1 MRANSDGKGNGS
13 MDWNSFIQSKYLR
26 GGLCALLIAAILL
39 GLWLPGTGLKE
50 AQPDDPL
57 QGESVREITAL
68 KLGENEQLNT
78 VSVPDGGQSG
88 SAEPRPEE
96 TRPDSAPDDGD
107 DGQENGNQGA
117 DGGEVSPSELS
128 LVLTWNAKGIAC
140 AAGNTQAFSVS
151 SYELNEDL
159 FRFRVSLTGTQA
171 QDAKIVNGISITE
184 STQTARELKWPSDSL
199 IMNPAAGTDK
209 EVYNFSFTV
218 RTAERDV
225 FFRYKITY
233 QKLPDVQ
240 LSFTWRGT
248 GNHKGTLLCLP
259 NGSVTDKIKN
269 NQLSGGIGYEMK
281 LVGRD
286 AESAGARI
294 LNASYISVGTGE
306 SDELDYKKGQGSF
319 AVRMPTGETSN
330 TYRISVS
337 ALANGHTAHFE
348 VILHVGNDVTLQMNY
363 MLNDGSQR
371 DIFCQNKQSRTADT
385 VYDDELT
392 NGLLEYEMSIVG
404 SDANRVDITSIECT
418 QTGNEN
424 RTQDLEDRKSGTVR
438 LFSNSGK
445 TGQNNFTIEATDD
458 SENKYTFKINIPYKP
473 RGRDNV
479 VIDLLRPYEGEEVPC
494 GTVFNLSVKAWSEDI
509 DGNVISPIPP
519 KDTDA
524 FIKVELWDATQKVM
538 IGEVPY
544 NTPDSGGYYAYDL
557 IPPIPET
564 GDEIKYYLHVIAED
578 AYGNKGDEWRGF
590 TGKRR
595 EPGQKIGDATI
606 LVDMTVLGIDYVPPI
621 SYEVLA
627 DEPIS
632 YVVAKAIMGMDT
644 GEPFGAASDTLGW
657 RGSYAGT
664 LDTGFYLQWL
674 DTGYSADALEDSTWP
689 GSTEE
694 EVLDA
699 IDARFGAGTG
709 LAVLWRCLYRN
720 GLNKSAGSG
729 STFGEFDYTSGSGWM
744 YSIGGSYYPGQ
755 SMSAVHLR
763 DGDVLTLRYT
773 LAYGWD
779 IGGGS
784 DNYGNVVGYCV
795 EGRNGTIYVNHRWE
809 TAEDPDGSIRY
820 VCRCCGMV
828 QNCPHAHTTYKD
840 LEDGTHILLCEDCQA
855 AIGDPLPHNWTYAAG
870 DTEDSHVCAECGATE
885 QHFWKEVEGT
895 NTATCTEPGVRI
907 VKCSICGMEKK
918 EEVEAKGHTTDNRW
932 NHTASEHYQKC
943 STCGEEF
950 DRGNHEYTYSEDWD
964 EYECRICH
972 VLHEE
977 ICGGA
982 LTIQEATCQ
991 KIVYHC
997 DSCGYDMT
1005 KPGTFDEYHDY
1016 VDGICQYCG
1025 GEDPNHVPHE
1035 HAYHETQ
1042 RVEPTCTEDGYI
1054 QHTCDCG
1061 DSYREPLPATGHT
1074 WGEWS
1079 PAGDGKE
1086 VRYCD
1091 ACGAEDYRT
1100 SEEDTYSV
1108 QMLFLHWLFPRIH
1121 QK

>member
-1 MRANSDGKGNGS
+1 M
-13 MDWNSFIQSKYLR
+13 
-26 GGLCALLIAAILL
+26 LIAAILL

-68 KLGENEQLNT
+68 KLGENGQQLNA

-96 TRPDSAPDDGD
+96 NRPDSAPDDGD

-348 VILHVGNDVTLQMNY
+348 VILHVGNDVTLQMSY
-363 MLNDGSQR
+363 TLNDGSR
-371 DIFCQNKQSRTADT
+371 REIFCQNKQSRTADT

-424 RTQDLEDRKSGTVR
+424 RTQDLEDRKSETVR

-458 SENKYTFKINIPYKP
+458 SKNKYTFKINIPYKP

-557 IPPIPET
+557 IPPIPEI

-578 AYGNKGDEWRGF
+578 AYGNRGYEWRGF

-606 LVDMTVLGIDYVPPI
+606 LVDMTVLGLGVTDTIH
-621 SYEVLA
+621 YEVLA

-632 YVVAKAIMGMDT
+632 YVVAKAIMGKDT

-674 DTGYSADALEDSTWP
+674 DTGYRADALEDSTWP

-694 EVLDA
+694 EVLAA

-709 LAVLWRCLYRN
+709 LATLWRCLYRN

-729 STFGEFDYTSGSGWM
+729 SRIGEFDYTSGSGWM
-744 YSIGGSYYPGQ
+744 YSLRGTYYPGQ
-755 SMSAVHLR
+755 SMSAVYLK

-784 DNYGNVVGYCV
+784 DNYGNIVGYCV
-795 EGRNGTIYVNHRWE
+795 TAINGDITPRHQMEEV
-809 TAEDPDGSIRY
+809 EDPDGSVRY

-828 QNCPHAHTTYKD
+828 QDCPHAHMTYKD

-870 DTEDSHVCAECGATE
+870 DTEDSHVCAECGAAE

-907 VKCSICGMEKK
+907 VKCSICGMEKE
-918 EEVEAKGHTTDNRW
+918 EEVEAKGHTMDNRW
-932 NHTASEHYQKC
+932 NNTASEHYQKC

-950 DRGNHEYTYSEDWD
+950 GRGSHEYVYEPGIGWED
-964 EYECRICH
+964 YACRICGE
-972 VLHEE
+972 LHEFL
-977 ICGGA
+977 CGGA

-1005 KPGTFDEYHDY
+1005 KPGTFDEYHNY

-1035 HAYHETQ
+1035 HDYHETQ

-1079 PAGDGKE
+1079 PAGDGEE

-1108 QMLFLHWLFPRIH
+1108 QMLFLHWLFPRMH
-1121 QK
+1121 

>member
-1 MRANSDGKGNGS
+1 
-13 MDWNSFIQSKYLR
+13 MDWNSLFHSKYLR
-26 GGLCALLIAAILL
+26 GGLCAVLIAAILL

-57 QGESVREITAL
+57 QGEGVREITVL
-68 KLGENEQLNT
+68 KLGENLEQLNT
-78 VSVPDGGQSG
+78 ISVPSGGQTKST
-88 SAEPRPEE
+88 EPNDKASETHPEE
-96 TRPDSAPDDGD
+96 TQPDSSTDDGSD
-107 DGQENGNQGA
+107 DQENGNQGA

-248 GNHKGTLLCLP
+248 GNHKGTLLCMP
-259 NGSVTDKIKN
+259 SGSVVDKIKS
-269 NQLSGGIGYEMK
+269 NQLAGGRISYEMK
-281 LVGRD
+281 LVGSD
-286 AESAGARI
+286 AESAGAKI
-294 LNASYISVGTGE
+294 LSASYIS
-306 SDELDYKKGQGSF
+306 DETDKSGDLNYRDGQGLLDIE
-319 AVRMPTGETSN
+319 MPAGETSN

-337 ALANGHTAHFE
+337 ALANGHTAHFK
-348 VILHVGNDVTLQMNY
+348 VILHVGNDVTLGMRY
-363 MLNDGSQR
+363 TLNDGSQGE
-371 DIFCQNKQSRTADT
+371 IFCQNKQSRTADT
-385 VYDDELT
+385 VYDNQLTEGSLQYEL
-392 NGLLEYEMSIVG
+392 SVVG
-404 SDANRVDITSIECT
+404 SDAEGVKITSVRCT
-418 QTGNEN
+418 QPSNGSIQT
-424 RTQDLEDRKSGTVR
+424 LEASGAAS
-438 LFSNSGK
+438 LSLNNGK
-445 TGQNNFTIEATDD
+445 TGQNNFTIEAEDD
-458 SENKYTFKINIPYKP
+458 SGNQYIFKINVPYKHKGINCVEIVYEP
-473 RGRDNV
+473 DETHELINDTKN
-479 VIDLLRPYEGEEVPC
+479 DL
-494 GTVFNLSVKAWSEDI
+494 TVRAWSEYTGEREYI
-509 DGNVISPIPP
+509 RASGT
-519 KDTDA
+519 DT
-524 FIKVELWDATQKVM
+524 ILRVELDGIEIDCT
-538 IGEVPY
+538 
-544 NTPDSGGYYAYDL
+544 NTSGYYSGYDL
-557 IPPIPET
+557 YPSNPEI
-564 GDEIKYYLHVIAED
+564 GDTNTHTLHIYSED
-578 AYGNKGDEWRGF
+578 AYGNWGEKTLEYIGR
-590 TGKRR
+590 RR
-595 EPGQKIGDATI
+595 EPGQKIGEADI
-606 LVDMTVLGIDYVPPI
+606 YVDMAVLGIKEVAHIRYD
-621 SYEVLA
+621 VLA

-632 YVVAKAIMGMDT
+632 YVVAKAIMGKDT

-657 RGSYAGT
+657 RGDYGGT
-664 LDTGFYLQWL
+664 LDTGFYLRSL
-674 DTGYSADALEDSTWP
+674 NTDYHADALEDAVWP

-694 EVLDA
+694 EVLEA

-755 SMSAVHLR
+755 SMSAVRLK

-784 DNYGNVVGYCV
+784 DNYGNIVGYCV
-795 EGRNGTIYVNHRWE
+795 TAINGDITPRHQMEEV
-809 TAEDPDGSIRY
+809 EDPDGSVRY

-828 QNCPHAHTTYKD
+828 QDCPHAHMTYKD

-855 AIGDPLPHNWTYAAG
+855 VIGDPLPHNWTYDAG
-870 DTEDSHVCAECGATE
+870 DTEDSHVCAECGAAE

-895 NTATCTEPGVRI
+895 NTATCTEPGVRT
-907 VKCSICGMEKK
+907 VRCSICGMEK
-918 EEVEAKGHTTDNRW
+918 EEEAEAKGHTLDNRW
-932 NHTASEHYQKC
+932 NHTALEHYQKC

-950 DRGNHEYTYSEDWD
+950 GRGNHEYTYSEDWD
-964 EYECRICH
+964 DYECRICH

-991 KIVYHC
+991 RIVYHC

-1016 VDGICQYCG
+1016 VDGFCRYCG
-1025 GEDPNHVPHE
+1025 AEDPDHVPHE
-1035 HAYHETQ
+1035 HDYHETH
-1042 RVEPTCTEDGYI
+1042 RVDPTCTEDGYI
-1054 QHTCDCG
+1054 EYTCDCG
-1061 DSYREPLPATGHT
+1061 DTHTDPLPATGHS
-1074 WGEWS
+1074 WGEWM
-1079 PAGDGKE
+1079 PAGDGEE
-1086 VRYCD
+1086 VRYCGV
-1091 ACGAEDYRT
+1091 CGAEDYRT
-1100 SEEDTYSV
+1100 TEADTYSI
-1108 QMLFLHWLFPRIH
+1108 QMLFLSWLFPKTY

>member
-1 MRANSDGKGNGS
+1 
-13 MDWNSFIQSKYLR
+13 MDWNSLFHSKYLR
-26 GGLCALLIAAILL
+26 GGLCAVLIAAILL

-57 QGESVREITAL
+57 QGEGVREITVL
-68 KLGENEQLNT
+68 KLGENLEQLNT
-78 VSVPDGGQSG
+78 ISVPSGGQTKST
-88 SAEPRPEE
+88 EPNDKASETHPEE
-96 TRPDSAPDDGD
+96 TQPDSSTDDGSD
-107 DGQENGNQGA
+107 DQENGNQGA

-248 GNHKGTLLCLP
+248 GNHKGTLLCMP
-259 NGSVTDKIKN
+259 SGSVVDKIKS
-269 NQLSGGIGYEMK
+269 NQLAGGRISYEMK
-281 LVGRD
+281 LVGSD
-286 AESAGARI
+286 AESAGAKI
-294 LNASYISVGTGE
+294 LSASYIS
-306 SDELDYKKGQGSF
+306 DETDKSGDLNYRDGQGLLDIE
-319 AVRMPTGETSN
+319 MPAGETSN

-337 ALANGHTAHFE
+337 ALANGHTAHFK
-348 VILHVGNDVTLQMNY
+348 VILHVGNDVTLGMRY
-363 MLNDGSQR
+363 TLNDGSQGE
-371 DIFCQNKQSRTADT
+371 IFCQNKQSRTADT
-385 VYDDELT
+385 VYDNQLTEGSLQYEL
-392 NGLLEYEMSIVG
+392 SVVG
-404 SDANRVDITSIECT
+404 SDAEGVKITSVRCT
-418 QTGNEN
+418 QPSNGSIQT
-424 RTQDLEDRKSGTVR
+424 LEASGAAS
-438 LFSNSGK
+438 LSLNNGK
-445 TGQNNFTIEATDD
+445 TGQNNFTIEAEDD
-458 SENKYTFKINIPYKP
+458 SGNQYIFKINVPYKHKGINCVEIVYEP
-473 RGRDNV
+473 DETHELINDTKN
-479 VIDLLRPYEGEEVPC
+479 DL
-494 GTVFNLSVKAWSEDI
+494 TVRAWSEYTGEREYI
-509 DGNVISPIPP
+509 RASGT
-519 KDTDA
+519 DT
-524 FIKVELWDATQKVM
+524 ILRVELDGIEIDCT
-538 IGEVPY
+538 
-544 NTPDSGGYYAYDL
+544 NTSGYYSGYDL
-557 IPPIPET
+557 YPSNPEI
-564 GDEIKYYLHVIAED
+564 GDTNTHTLHIYSED
-578 AYGNKGDEWRGF
+578 AYGNWGEKTLEYIGR
-590 TGKRR
+590 RR
-595 EPGQKIGDATI
+595 EPGQKIGEADI
-606 LVDMTVLGIDYVPPI
+606 YVDMAVLGIKEVAHIRYD
-621 SYEVLA
+621 VLA

-632 YVVAKAIMGMDT
+632 YVVAKAIMGKDT

-657 RGSYAGT
+657 RGDYGGT
-664 LDTGFYLQWL
+664 LDTGFYLRSL
-674 DTGYSADALEDSTWP
+674 NTDYHADALEDAVWP

-694 EVLDA
+694 EVLEA

-755 SMSAVHLR
+755 SMSAVRLK

-784 DNYGNVVGYCV
+784 DNYGNIVGYCV
-795 EGRNGTIYVNHRWE
+795 TAINGDITPRHQMEEV
-809 TAEDPDGSIRY
+809 EDPDGSVRY

-828 QNCPHAHTTYKD
+828 QDCPHAHMTYKD

-855 AIGDPLPHNWTYAAG
+855 VIGDPLPHNWTYDAG
-870 DTEDSHVCAECGATE
+870 DTEDSHVCAECGAAE

-895 NTATCTEPGVRI
+895 NTATCTEPGVRT
-907 VKCSICGMEKK
+907 VRCSVCGMEK
-918 EEVEAKGHTTDNRW
+918 EEEAEAKGHTLDNRW
-932 NHTASEHYQKC
+932 NHTALEHYQKC

-950 DRGNHEYTYSEDWD
+950 GRGNHEYTYSEDWD
-964 EYECRICH
+964 DYECRICH

-991 KIVYHC
+991 RIVYHC

-1016 VDGICQYCG
+1016 VDGFCRYCG
-1025 GEDPNHVPHE
+1025 AEDPDHVPHE
-1035 HAYHETQ
+1035 HDYHETH
-1042 RVEPTCTEDGYI
+1042 RVDPTCTEDGYI
-1054 QHTCDCG
+1054 EYTCDCG
-1061 DSYREPLPATGHT
+1061 DTHTDPLPATGHS
-1074 WGEWS
+1074 WGEWT
-1079 PAGDGKE
+1079 PAGDGEE
-1086 VRYCD
+1086 VRYCGV
-1091 ACGAEDYRT
+1091 CGAEDYRT
-1100 SEEDTYSV
+1100 TEADTYSI
-1108 QMLFLHWLFPRIH
+1108 QILFLSWLFPKTY

>member
-39 GLWLPGTGLKE
+39 GLWLPGTGLKK

-68 KLGENEQLNT
+68 KLGENGQQLNA

-88 SAEPRPEE
+88 STEPRPEE
-96 TRPDSAPDDGD
+96 PRPDSAPDDGD

-248 GNHKGTLLCLP
+248 GNHKGTLLCMP
-259 NGSVTDKIKN
+259 SGSVVDKIKS
-269 NQLSGGIGYEMK
+269 NQLAGGIGYEMK

-286 AESAGARI
+286 AESAGAKI
-294 LNASYISVGTGE
+294 LSASYISDETGK

-348 VILHVGNDVTLQMNY
+348 VILHVGNDVTLQMSY
-363 MLNDGSQR
+363 TLNDGSR
-371 DIFCQNKQSRTADT
+371 REIFCQNKQSKTADT

-392 NGLLEYEMSIVG
+392 DGFLEYEMSIVG
-404 SDANRVDITSIECT
+404 SDADGVKITSVTCNQSGSVETLNQLERGRIRLLLNAGKAGHNFFEIKA
-418 QTGNEN
+418 QGENEY
-424 RTQDLEDRKSGTVR
+424 S
-438 LFSNSGK
+438 
-445 TGQNNFTIEATDD
+445 FTID
-458 SENKYTFKINIPYKP
+458 IPYKHKGSNSIEIILDHEDGDEIP
-473 RGRDNV
+473 NESKTT
-479 VIDLLRPYEGEEVPC
+479 LRVTAHGKDAQGNTVSIPAK
-494 GTVFNLSVKAWSEDI
+494 GTNEFIQVSL
-509 DGNVISPIPP
+509 DGIEAVDP
-519 KDTDA
+519 TR
-524 FIKVELWDATQKVM
+524 
-538 IGEVPY
+538 
-544 NTPDSGGYYAYDL
+544 SGDWWEYGL
-557 IPPIPET
+557 IPSNPET
-564 GDEIKYYLHVIAED
+564 GDRNEHTLYVYAED
-578 AYGNKGDEWRGF
+578 AYGNWGEKKLTLIGF
-590 TGKRR
+590 RV
-595 EPGQKIGDATI
+595 EPGQKIGEADI
-606 LVDMTVLGIDYVPPI
+606 YVDMAVLGIKKVEHI
-621 SYEVLA
+621 SYDVLA

-632 YVVAKAIMGMDT
+632 YVVAKAIMGKDT

-755 SMSAVHLR
+755 SMSAVRLR

-795 EGRNGTIYVNHRWE
+795 EGRNGTIDVNHRWE

-828 QNCPHAHTTYKD
+828 QNCPHVHMTYKD

-870 DTEDSHVCAECGATE
+870 DTEDSHVCAECGAAE

-895 NTATCTEPGVRI
+895 NTATCTEPGVRT
-907 VKCSICGMEKK
+907 VRCSVCGMEKE

-964 EYECRICH
+964 DYECRICH

-1005 KPGTFDEYHDY
+1005 KPGTFDEYHNY

-1025 GEDPNHVPHE
+1025 AEDPNHVPHE

-1061 DSYREPLPATGHT
+1061 DSYREPLPAGHS

-1108 QMLFLHWLFPRIH
+1108 QMLFLHWLFPRMH
-1121 QK
+1121 

>member
-1 MRANSDGKGNGS
+1 
-13 MDWNSFIQSKYLR
+13 MDWNSLFHSKYLR
-26 GGLCALLIAAILL
+26 GGLCAVLIAAILL

-57 QGESVREITAL
+57 QGEGVREITVL
-68 KLGENEQLNT
+68 KLGENLEQLNT
-78 VSVPDGGQSG
+78 ISVPSGGQTKST
-88 SAEPRPEE
+88 EPNDKASETHPEE
-96 TRPDSAPDDGD
+96 TQPDSSTDDGSD
-107 DGQENGNQGA
+107 DQENGNQGA

-248 GNHKGTLLCLP
+248 GNHKGTLLCMP
-259 NGSVTDKIKN
+259 SGSVVDKIKS
-269 NQLSGGIGYEMK
+269 NQLAGGRISYEMK
-281 LVGRD
+281 LVGSD
-286 AESAGARI
+286 AESAGAKI
-294 LNASYISVGTGE
+294 LSASYIS
-306 SDELDYKKGQGSF
+306 DETDKSGDLNYRDGQGLLDIE
-319 AVRMPTGETSN
+319 MPAGETSN

-337 ALANGHTAHFE
+337 ALANGHTAHFK
-348 VILHVGNDVTLQMNY
+348 VILHVGNDVTLGMRY
-363 MLNDGSQR
+363 TLNDGSQGE
-371 DIFCQNKQSRTADT
+371 IFCQNKQSRTADT
-385 VYDDELT
+385 VYDNQLTEGSLQYEL
-392 NGLLEYEMSIVG
+392 SVVG
-404 SDANRVDITSIECT
+404 SDAEGVKITSVRCT
-418 QTGNEN
+418 QPSNGSIQT
-424 RTQDLEDRKSGTVR
+424 LEASGAAS
-438 LFSNSGK
+438 LSLNNGK
-445 TGQNNFTIEATDD
+445 TGQNNFTIEAEDD
-458 SENKYTFKINIPYKP
+458 SGNQYIFKINVPYKHKGINCVEIVYEP
-473 RGRDNV
+473 DETHELINDTKN
-479 VIDLLRPYEGEEVPC
+479 DL
-494 GTVFNLSVKAWSEDI
+494 TVRAWSEYTGEREYI
-509 DGNVISPIPP
+509 RASGT
-519 KDTDA
+519 DT
-524 FIKVELWDATQKVM
+524 ILRVELDGIEIDCT
-538 IGEVPY
+538 
-544 NTPDSGGYYAYDL
+544 NTSGYYSGYDL
-557 IPPIPET
+557 YPSNPEI
-564 GDEIKYYLHVIAED
+564 GDTNTHTLHIYSED
-578 AYGNKGDEWRGF
+578 AYGNWGEKTLEYIGR
-590 TGKRR
+590 RR
-595 EPGQKIGDATI
+595 EPGQKIGEADI
-606 LVDMTVLGIDYVPPI
+606 YVDMAVLGIKEVAHIRYD
-621 SYEVLA
+621 VLA

-657 RGSYAGT
+657 RGDYGGT
-664 LDTGFYLQWL
+664 LDTGFYLRSL
-674 DTGYSADALEDSTWP
+674 NTDYHADALEDAVWP

-694 EVLDA
+694 EVLEA

-755 SMSAVHLR
+755 SMSAVRLK
-763 DGDVLTLRYT
+763 DEDVLTLRYT

-795 EGRNGTIYVNHRWE
+795 EGRNGKIYVNHRWE
-809 TAEDPDGSIRY
+809 TAEDPDGSVRY

-828 QNCPHAHTTYKD
+828 QDCPHAHMTYKD

-855 AIGDPLPHNWTYAAG
+855 VIGDPLPHNWTYDAG
-870 DTEDSHVCAECGATE
+870 DTEDSHVCAECGAAE

-895 NTATCTEPGVRI
+895 NTATCTEPGVRT
-907 VKCSICGMEKK
+907 VRCSVCGMEK
-918 EEVEAKGHTTDNRW
+918 EEEAEAKGHTLDNRW
-932 NHTASEHYQKC
+932 NHTALEHYQKC

-950 DRGNHEYTYSEDWD
+950 GCGNHEYTYSEDWD
-964 EYECRICH
+964 DYECRICH

-991 KIVYHC
+991 RIVYHC

-1016 VDGICQYCG
+1016 VDGFCRYCG
-1025 GEDPNHVPHE
+1025 AEDPDHVPHE

-1042 RVEPTCTEDGYI
+1042 RVEPTCTEDGYVEY
-1054 QHTCDCG
+1054 TCDCG
-1061 DSYREPLPATGHT
+1061 DSHTDPLPATGHS
-1074 WGEWS
+1074 WGEWT
-1079 PAGDGKE
+1079 PAGDGEE
-1086 VRYCD
+1086 VRYCGV
-1091 ACGAEDYRT
+1091 CGAEDYRT
-1100 SEEDTYSV
+1100 TEADTYSI
-1108 QMLFLHWLFPRIH
+1108 QILFLSWLFPKTY

>member
-1 MRANSDGKGNGS
+1 
-13 MDWNSFIQSKYLR
+13 MDWNSLFHSKYLR
-26 GGLCALLIAAILL
+26 GGLCAVLIAAILL

-57 QGESVREITAL
+57 QGEGVREITVL
-68 KLGENEQLNT
+68 KLGENLEQLNT
-78 VSVPDGGQSG
+78 ISVPSGGQTKST
-88 SAEPRPEE
+88 EPNDKASETHPEE
-96 TRPDSAPDDGD
+96 TQPDSSTDDGSD
-107 DGQENGNQGA
+107 DQENGNQGA

-248 GNHKGTLLCLP
+248 GNHKGTLLCMP
-259 NGSVTDKIKN
+259 SGSVVDKIKS
-269 NQLSGGIGYEMK
+269 NQLAGGRISYEMK
-281 LVGRD
+281 LVGSD
-286 AESAGARI
+286 AESAGAKI
-294 LNASYISVGTGE
+294 LSASYIS
-306 SDELDYKKGQGSF
+306 DETDKSGDLNYRDGQGLLDIE
-319 AVRMPTGETSN
+319 MPAGETSN

-337 ALANGHTAHFE
+337 ALANGHTAHFK
-348 VILHVGNDVTLQMNY
+348 VILHVGNDVTLGMRY
-363 MLNDGSQR
+363 TLNDGSQGE
-371 DIFCQNKQSRTADT
+371 IFCQNKQSRTADT
-385 VYDDELT
+385 VYDNQLTEGSLQYEL
-392 NGLLEYEMSIVG
+392 SVVG
-404 SDANRVDITSIECT
+404 SDAEGVKITSVRCT
-418 QTGNEN
+418 QPSNGSIQT
-424 RTQDLEDRKSGTVR
+424 LEASGAAS
-438 LFSNSGK
+438 LSLNNGK
-445 TGQNNFTIEATDD
+445 TGQNNFTIEAEDD
-458 SENKYTFKINIPYKP
+458 SGNQYIFKINVPYKHKGINCVEIVYEP
-473 RGRDNV
+473 DETHELINDTKN
-479 VIDLLRPYEGEEVPC
+479 DL
-494 GTVFNLSVKAWSEDI
+494 TVRAWSEYTGEREYI
-509 DGNVISPIPP
+509 RASGT
-519 KDTDA
+519 DT
-524 FIKVELWDATQKVM
+524 ILRVELDGIEIDCT
-538 IGEVPY
+538 
-544 NTPDSGGYYAYDL
+544 NTSGYYSGYDL
-557 IPPIPET
+557 YPSNPEI
-564 GDEIKYYLHVIAED
+564 GDTNTHTLHIYSED
-578 AYGNKGDEWRGF
+578 AYGNWGEKTLEYIGR
-590 TGKRR
+590 RR
-595 EPGQKIGDATI
+595 EPGQKIGEADI
-606 LVDMTVLGIDYVPPI
+606 YVDMAVLGIKEVAHIRYD
-621 SYEVLA
+621 VLA

-657 RGSYAGT
+657 RGDYGGT
-664 LDTGFYLQWL
+664 LDTGFYLRSL
-674 DTGYSADALEDSTWP
+674 NTDYHADALEDAVWP

-694 EVLDA
+694 EVLEA

-755 SMSAVHLR
+755 SMSAVRLK
-763 DGDVLTLRYT
+763 DEDVLTLRYT

-795 EGRNGTIYVNHRWE
+795 EGRNGKIYVNHRWE
-809 TAEDPDGSIRY
+809 TAEDPDGSVRY

-828 QNCPHAHTTYKD
+828 QDCPHAHMTYKD

-855 AIGDPLPHNWTYAAG
+855 VIGDPLPHNWTYDAG
-870 DTEDSHVCAECGATE
+870 DTEDSHVCAECGAAE

-895 NTATCTEPGVRI
+895 NTATCTEPGVRT
-907 VKCSICGMEKK
+907 VRCSVCGMEK
-918 EEVEAKGHTTDNRW
+918 EEEAEAKGHTLDNRW
-932 NHTASEHYQKC
+932 NHTALEHYQKC

-950 DRGNHEYTYSEDWD
+950 GCGNHEYTYSEDWD
-964 EYECRICH
+964 DYECRICH

-991 KIVYHC
+991 RIVYHC

-1016 VDGICQYCG
+1016 VDGFCRYCG
-1025 GEDPNHVPHE
+1025 AEDPDHVPHE
-1035 HAYHETQ
+1035 HDYHETH
-1042 RVEPTCTEDGYI
+1042 RVDPTCTEDGYI
-1054 QHTCDCG
+1054 EYTCDCG
-1061 DSYREPLPATGHT
+1061 DTHTDPLPATGHS
-1074 WGEWS
+1074 WGEWT
-1079 PAGDGKE
+1079 PAGDGEE
-1086 VRYCD
+1086 VRY
-1091 ACGAEDYRT
+1091 CGAEDYRT
-1100 SEEDTYSV
+1100 TEADTYSI
-1108 QMLFLHWLFPRIH
+1108 QILFLSWLFPKTY

>member
-13 MDWNSFIQSKYLR
+13 MDWNSLFHSKYLR

-68 KLGENEQLNT
+68 KLGENGQQLNA

-96 TRPDSAPDDGD
+96 NRPDSAPDDGD

-117 DGGEVSPSELS
+117 DGGEVTPSELS

-140 AAGNTQAFSVS
+140 AVGNTQAFSVS

-171 QDAKIVNGISITE
+171 QDAKIVGGVSVTE
-184 STQTARELKWPSDSL
+184 STQTAKELTWPSGSL
-199 IMNPAAGTDK
+199 PMAPAAGTDK
-209 EVYNFSFTV
+209 EVYEVSFTV
-218 RTAERDV
+218 RTPERDV

-259 NGSVTDKIKN
+259 NGSVADKIKN
-269 NQLSGGIGYEMK
+269 NQLAGGGISYEMK
-281 LVGRD
+281 LVGSD

-294 LNASYISVGTGE
+294 MSASYT
-306 SDELDYKKGQGSF
+306 SDGASGSGELDARNGQGFLPMTMS
-319 AVRMPTGETSN
+319 AGETSN

-337 ALANGHTAHFE
+337 ALANGHPAHFE
-348 VILHVGNDVTLQMNY
+348 VILHYGNDVTLEMRY
-363 MLNDGSQR
+363 TLNDGSER
-371 DIFCQNKQSRTADT
+371 SVFCQNKQLRTADT
-385 VYDDELT
+385 VYDNQLT
-392 NGLLEYEMSIVG
+392 DGFLEYEMSIVG
-404 SDANRVDITSIECT
+404 SDADGVKITSVTCNQSGSVETLNQLERGRIRLLLNAGKAGHNFFEIKA
-418 QTGNEN
+418 QGENEY
-424 RTQDLEDRKSGTVR
+424 S
-438 LFSNSGK
+438 
-445 TGQNNFTIEATDD
+445 FTID
-458 SENKYTFKINIPYKP
+458 IPYKHK
-473 RGRDNV
+473 GTKSID
-479 VIDLLRPYEGEEVPC
+479 IDLNLEDQDEIPNEVITNLKVSAQGKDAAGNAVSISAK
-494 GTVFNLSVKAWSEDI
+494 GTNEFIQVSL
-509 DGNVISPIPP
+509 DGIEAVDPTHSG
-519 KDTDA
+519 DTW
-524 FIKVELWDATQKVM
+524 EY
-538 IGEVPY
+538 G
-544 NTPDSGGYYAYDL
+544 L
-557 IPPIPET
+557 IPSNPET
-564 GDEIKYYLHVIAED
+564 GDRNEHTLYVYAED
-578 AYGNKGDEWRGF
+578 AYGNWGEEKLTLIGF
-590 TGKRR
+590 RV

-606 LVDMTVLGIDYVPPI
+606 YVDMTVLGVGVVGPI
-621 SYEVLA
+621 PYEVLA

-632 YVVAKAIMGMDT
+632 YVVAKAIMGKDT
-644 GEPFGAASDTLGW
+644 GEPFGAATKGTLHW
-657 RGSYAGT
+657 RGDYGGT
-664 LDTGFYLQWL
+664 LDTGFYLRSL
-674 DTGYSADALEDSTWP
+674 NTDYHADALEDAVWP

-699 IDARFGAGTG
+699 IDARFVAGTG

-784 DNYGNVVGYCV
+784 DNYGNIVGYCV
-795 EGRNGTIYVNHRWE
+795 TAINGDITPRHQMEEV
-809 TAEDPDGSIRY
+809 EDPDGSVRY

-828 QNCPHAHTTYKD
+828 QDCPHAHMTYKD

-870 DTEDSHVCAECGATE
+870 DTEDSHVCAECGAAE

-907 VKCSICGMEKK
+907 VKCSICGMEKE

-950 DRGNHEYTYSEDWD
+950 DRGNHEYTYCEDWD
-964 EYECRICH
+964 DYECRICH

-1005 KPGTFDEYHDY
+1005 KPGTFDEYHNY

-1061 DSYREPLPATGHT
+1061 DSYREPLPAGHT

-1108 QMLFLHWLFPRIH
+1108 QMLFLHWLFPRMH
-1121 QK
+1121 

>member
-1 MRANSDGKGNGS
+1 
-13 MDWNSFIQSKYLR
+13 MDWNSLFHSKYLR
-26 GGLCALLIAAILL
+26 GGLCAVLIAAILL

-57 QGESVREITAL
+57 QGEGVREITVL
-68 KLGENEQLNT
+68 KLGENLEQLNT
-78 VSVPDGGQSG
+78 ISVPSGGQTKST
-88 SAEPRPEE
+88 EPNDKASETHPEE
-96 TRPDSAPDDGD
+96 TQPDSSTDDGSD
-107 DGQENGNQGA
+107 DQENGNQGA

-248 GNHKGTLLCLP
+248 GNHKGTLLCMP
-259 NGSVTDKIKN
+259 SGSVVDKIKS
-269 NQLSGGIGYEMK
+269 NQLAGGRISYEMK
-281 LVGRD
+281 LVGSD
-286 AESAGARI
+286 AESAGAKI
-294 LNASYISVGTGE
+294 LSASYIS
-306 SDELDYKKGQGSF
+306 DETDKSGDLNYRDGQGLLDIE
-319 AVRMPTGETSN
+319 MPAGETSN

-337 ALANGHTAHFE
+337 ALANGHTAHFK
-348 VILHVGNDVTLQMNY
+348 VILHVGNDVTLGMRY
-363 MLNDGSQR
+363 TLNDGSQGE
-371 DIFCQNKQSRTADT
+371 IFCQNKQSRTADT
-385 VYDDELT
+385 VYDNQLTEGSLQYEL
-392 NGLLEYEMSIVG
+392 SVVG
-404 SDANRVDITSIECT
+404 SDAEGVKITSVRCT
-418 QTGNEN
+418 QPSNGSIQT
-424 RTQDLEDRKSGTVR
+424 LEASGAAS
-438 LFSNSGK
+438 LSLNNGK
-445 TGQNNFTIEATDD
+445 TGQNNFTIEAEDD
-458 SENKYTFKINIPYKP
+458 SGNQYIFKINVPYKHKGINCVEIVYEP
-473 RGRDNV
+473 DETHELINDTKN
-479 VIDLLRPYEGEEVPC
+479 DL
-494 GTVFNLSVKAWSEDI
+494 TVRAWSEYTGEREYI
-509 DGNVISPIPP
+509 RASGT
-519 KDTDA
+519 DT
-524 FIKVELWDATQKVM
+524 ILRVELDGIEIDCT
-538 IGEVPY
+538 
-544 NTPDSGGYYAYDL
+544 NTSGYYSGYDL
-557 IPPIPET
+557 YPSNPEI
-564 GDEIKYYLHVIAED
+564 GDTNTHTLHIYSED
-578 AYGNKGDEWRGF
+578 AYGNWGEKTLEYIGR
-590 TGKRR
+590 RR
-595 EPGQKIGDATI
+595 EPGQKIGEADI
-606 LVDMTVLGIDYVPPI
+606 YVDMTVLGVGVVGPI
-621 SYEVLA
+621 PYEVLA

-632 YVVAKAIMGMDT
+632 YVVAKAIMGKDT

-657 RGSYAGT
+657 RGDYGGT
-664 LDTGFYLQWL
+664 LDTGFYLRSL
-674 DTGYSADALEDSTWP
+674 NTDYHADALEDAVWP

-720 GLNKSAGSG
+720 GLNKSVGSG

-755 SMSAVHLR
+755 SMSAVRLK

-784 DNYGNVVGYCV
+784 DNYGNIVGYCV
-795 EGRNGTIYVNHRWE
+795 TAINGDITPRHQMEEV
-809 TAEDPDGSIRY
+809 EDPDGSVRY

-828 QNCPHAHTTYKD
+828 QDCPHAHMTYKD

-855 AIGDPLPHNWTYAAG
+855 VIGDPLPHNWTYDAG
-870 DTEDSHVCAECGATE
+870 DTEDSHVCAECGAAE

-895 NTATCTEPGVRI
+895 NTATCTEPGVRT
-907 VKCSICGMEKK
+907 VRCSVCGMEK
-918 EEVEAKGHTTDNRW
+918 EEEAEAKGHTLDNRW
-932 NHTASEHYQKC
+932 NHTALEHYQKC

-950 DRGNHEYTYSEDWD
+950 GRGNHEYTYSEDWD
-964 EYECRICH
+964 DYECRICY

-991 KIVYHC
+991 RIVYHC

-1016 VDGICQYCG
+1016 VDGFCRYCG
-1025 GEDPNHVPHE
+1025 AEDPDHVPHE
-1035 HAYHETQ
+1035 HDYHETH
-1042 RVEPTCTEDGYI
+1042 RVDPTCTEDGYI
-1054 QHTCDCG
+1054 EYTCDCG
-1061 DSYREPLPATGHT
+1061 DTHTDPLPATGHS
-1074 WGEWS
+1074 WGEWT
-1079 PAGDGKE
+1079 PAGDGEE
-1086 VRYCD
+1086 VRYCGV
-1091 ACGAEDYRT
+1091 CGAEDYRT
-1100 SEEDTYSV
+1100 TEADTYSI
-1108 QMLFLHWLFPRIH
+1108 QILFLSWLFPKTY

>member
-1 MRANSDGKGNGS
+1 
-13 MDWNSFIQSKYLR
+13 MDWNSLFHSKYLR
-26 GGLCALLIAAILL
+26 GGLCAVLIAAILL

-57 QGESVREITAL
+57 QGEGVREITVL
-68 KLGENEQLNT
+68 KLGENLEQLNT
-78 VSVPDGGQSG
+78 ISVPSGGQTKST
-88 SAEPRPEE
+88 EPNDKASETRPEE
-96 TRPDSAPDDGD
+96 TQPDSSTDDGS
-107 DGQENGNQGA
+107 DGQEDGDQGE
-117 DGGEVSPSELS
+117 DGGEISPSELS

-248 GNHKGTLLCLP
+248 GNHKGTLLCMP
-259 NGSVTDKIKN
+259 SGSVVDKIKS
-269 NQLSGGIGYEMK
+269 NQLAGGGISYEMK
-281 LVGRD
+281 LVGSD
-286 AESAGARI
+286 AANARI
-294 LNASYISVGTGE
+294 WSASYT
-306 SDELDYKKGQGSF
+306 SDANDGGSLDGPL
-319 AVRMPTGETSN
+319 RMEIPEGETSN
-330 TYRISVS
+330 TYRIAVNVI
-337 ALANGHTAHFE
+337 ANSQNYHYE
-348 VILHVGNDVTLQMNY
+348 VVLYFGNDVTLQMRY
-363 MLNDGSQR
+363 TLLDGTQPV
-371 DIFCQNKQSRTADT
+371 ILCENGKTKAADT
-385 VYDDELT
+385 VYDDQLAG
-392 NGLLEYEMSIVG
+392 NMLPYEMSIVG
-404 SDANRVDITSIECT
+404 SDADSVTITSVRCT
-418 QTGNEN
+418 QTGNKN
-424 RTQDLEDRKSGTVR
+424 RTQNLNKSGDVR
-438 LFSNSGK
+438 LFLNSGK
-445 TGQNNFTIEATDD
+445 QGQNNFTVEAADN
-458 SENKYTFKINIPYKP
+458 SGNQYTFKINVPYKHS
-473 RGRDNV
+473 GNNNIQIETNLDTV
-479 VIDLLRPYEGEEVPC
+479 EELINDTKTNL
-494 GTVFNLSVKAWSEDI
+494 TVRAWSEDAEGNETYI
-509 DGNVISPIPP
+509 PANGTDTILRVVFDG
-519 KDTDA
+519 
-524 FIKVELWDATQKVM
+524 M
-538 IGEVPY
+538 EV
-544 NTPDSGGYYAYDL
+544 GYTSTNSAEKTSEYDL
-557 IPPIPET
+557 YPANPEI
-564 GDEIKYYLHVIAED
+564 GDMNEHTLYIYAED
-578 AYGNKGDEWRGF
+578 SYGNNGDKTLTF

-595 EPGQKIGDATI
+595 EAGQKIGDATI
-606 LVDMTVLGIDYVPPI
+606 YVDMTVLGIGVVGPI
-621 SYEVLA
+621 HYDVLA

-632 YVVAKAIMGMDT
+632 YVVAKAIMGKDT
-644 GEPFGAASDTLGW
+644 GDPFGAASETLGW
-657 RGSYAGT
+657 QGDYGGS
-664 LDTGFYLQWL
+664 LDIGFYLRWL

-694 EVLDA
+694 EALAA

-709 LAVLWRCLYRN
+709 LATLWRCLYRN
-720 GLNKSAGSG
+720 GLNKSVGSG

-763 DGDVLTLRYT
+763 DKDVLTLRYT

-809 TAEDPDGSIRY
+809 TAEDLDGSVRY

-828 QNCPHAHTTYKD
+828 QDCPHAHMTYKD

-855 AIGDPLPHNWTYAAG
+855 VIGDPLPHNWTYDAG
-870 DTEDSHVCAECGATE
+870 DTEDSHVCAECGAAE

-895 NTATCTEPGVRI
+895 NTATCTEPGVRT
-907 VKCSICGMEKK
+907 VRCSVCGMEK
-918 EEVEAKGHTTDNRW
+918 EEEAEAKGHTLDNRW
-932 NHTASEHYQKC
+932 NHTALEHYQKC

-950 DRGNHEYTYSEDWD
+950 GRGNHEYTYSEDWD
-964 EYECRICH
+964 DYECRICH

-991 KIVYHC
+991 RIVYHC

-1016 VDGICQYCG
+1016 VDGFCRYCG
-1025 GEDPNHVPHE
+1025 AEDPDHVPHE
-1035 HAYHETQ
+1035 HDYHETH
-1042 RVEPTCTEDGYI
+1042 RVDPTCTEDGYI
-1054 QHTCDCG
+1054 EYTCDCG
-1061 DSYREPLPATGHT
+1061 DSYTDPLPATGHS
-1074 WGEWS
+1074 WGEWM
-1079 PAGDGKE
+1079 PAGDGEE
-1086 VRYCD
+1086 VRYCGV
-1091 ACGAEDYRT
+1091 CGAEDYRT
-1100 SEEDTYSV
+1100 TEADTYSI
-1108 QMLFLHWLFPRIH
+1108 QMLFLSWLFPKTY

>member
-1 MRANSDGKGNGS
+1 
-13 MDWNSFIQSKYLR
+13 MDWNSLFHSKYLR
-26 GGLCALLIAAILL
+26 GGLCAVLIAAILL

-57 QGESVREITAL
+57 QGEGVREITVL
-68 KLGENEQLNT
+68 KLGENLEQLNT
-78 VSVPDGGQSG
+78 ISVPSGGQTKST
-88 SAEPRPEE
+88 EPNDKASETHPEE
-96 TRPDSAPDDGD
+96 TQPDSSTDDGSD
-107 DGQENGNQGA
+107 DQENGNQGA

-248 GNHKGTLLCLP
+248 GNHKGTLLCMP
-259 NGSVTDKIKN
+259 SGSVVDKIKS
-269 NQLSGGIGYEMK
+269 NQLAGGRISYEMK
-281 LVGRD
+281 LVGSD
-286 AESAGARI
+286 AESAGAKI
-294 LNASYISVGTGE
+294 LSASYIS
-306 SDELDYKKGQGSF
+306 DETDKSGDLNYRDGQGLLDIE
-319 AVRMPTGETSN
+319 MPAGETSN

-337 ALANGHTAHFE
+337 ALANGHTAHFK
-348 VILHVGNDVTLQMNY
+348 VILHVGNDVTLGMRY
-363 MLNDGSQR
+363 TLNDGSQGE
-371 DIFCQNKQSRTADT
+371 IFCQNKQSRTADT
-385 VYDDELT
+385 VYDNQLTEGSLQYEL
-392 NGLLEYEMSIVG
+392 SVVG
-404 SDANRVDITSIECT
+404 SDAEGVKITSVRCT
-418 QTGNEN
+418 QPSNGSIQT
-424 RTQDLEDRKSGTVR
+424 LEASGAAS
-438 LFSNSGK
+438 LSLNNGK
-445 TGQNNFTIEATDD
+445 TGQNNFTIEAEDD
-458 SENKYTFKINIPYKP
+458 SGNQYIFKINVPYKHKGINCVEIVYEP
-473 RGRDNV
+473 DETHELINDTKN
-479 VIDLLRPYEGEEVPC
+479 DL
-494 GTVFNLSVKAWSEDI
+494 TVRAWSEYTGEREYI
-509 DGNVISPIPP
+509 RASGT
-519 KDTDA
+519 DT
-524 FIKVELWDATQKVM
+524 ILRVELDGIEIDCT
-538 IGEVPY
+538 
-544 NTPDSGGYYAYDL
+544 NTSGYYSGYDL
-557 IPPIPET
+557 YPSNPEI
-564 GDEIKYYLHVIAED
+564 GDTNTHTLHIYSED
-578 AYGNKGDEWRGF
+578 AYGNWGEKTLEYIGR
-590 TGKRR
+590 RR
-595 EPGQKIGDATI
+595 EPGQKIGEADI
-606 LVDMTVLGIDYVPPI
+606 YVDMAVLGIKEVAHIRYD
-621 SYEVLA
+621 VLA

-657 RGSYAGT
+657 RGDYGGT
-664 LDTGFYLQWL
+664 LDTGFYLRSL
-674 DTGYSADALEDSTWP
+674 NTDYHADALEDAVWP

-694 EVLDA
+694 EVLEA

-755 SMSAVHLR
+755 SMSAVRLK
-763 DGDVLTLRYT
+763 DEDVLTLRYT

-795 EGRNGTIYVNHRWE
+795 EGRNGKIYVNHRWE
-809 TAEDPDGSIRY
+809 TAEDPDGSVRY

-828 QNCPHAHTTYKD
+828 QDCPHAHMTYKD

-855 AIGDPLPHNWTYAAG
+855 VIGDPLPHNWTYDAG
-870 DTEDSHVCAECGATE
+870 DTEDSHVCAECGAAE

-895 NTATCTEPGVRI
+895 NTATCTEPGVRT
-907 VKCSICGMEKK
+907 VRCSVCGMEK
-918 EEVEAKGHTTDNRW
+918 EEEAEAKGHTLDNRW
-932 NHTASEHYQKC
+932 NHTALEHYQKC

-950 DRGNHEYTYSEDWD
+950 GRGNHEYTYSEDWD
-964 EYECRICH
+964 DYECRICY

-991 KIVYHC
+991 RIVYHC

-1016 VDGICQYCG
+1016 VDGFCRYCG
-1025 GEDPNHVPHE
+1025 AEDPDHVPHE
-1035 HAYHETQ
+1035 HDYHETH
-1042 RVEPTCTEDGYI
+1042 RVDPTCTEDGYI
-1054 QHTCDCG
+1054 EYTCDCG
-1061 DSYREPLPATGHT
+1061 DSYTDPLPATGHS
-1074 WGEWS
+1074 WGEWM
-1079 PAGDGKE
+1079 PAGDGEE
-1086 VRYCD
+1086 VRYCGV
-1091 ACGAEDYRT
+1091 CGAEDYRT
-1100 SEEDTYSV
+1100 TEADTYSI
-1108 QMLFLHWLFPRIH
+1108 QMLFLSWLFPKTY

>member
-1 MRANSDGKGNGS
+1 
-13 MDWNSFIQSKYLR
+13 MDWNSLFHSKYLR
-26 GGLCALLIAAILL
+26 GGLCAVLIAAILL

-57 QGESVREITAL
+57 QGEGVREITVL
-68 KLGENEQLNT
+68 KLGENLEQLNT
-78 VSVPDGGQSG
+78 ISVPSGGQTKST
-88 SAEPRPEE
+88 EPNDKASETRPEE
-96 TRPDSAPDDGD
+96 TQPDSSTDDGS

-128 LVLTWNAKGIAC
+128 LVLTWNTKGIAC

-269 NQLSGGIGYEMK
+269 NQLSGVIGYEMK

-294 LNASYISVGTGE
+294 MSASYT
-306 SDELDYKKGQGSF
+306 SDAVSGRGKLNCRDGQGWWD
-319 AVRMPTGETSN
+319 VKMPEGETSN

-392 NGLLEYEMSIVG
+392 EDILPYEISIVG
-404 SDANRVDITSIECT
+404 SDADGVEITSVKCT
-418 QTGNEN
+418 QPGNEN
-424 RTQDLEDRKSGTVR
+424 KTKHLRASDTVQ
-438 LFSNSGK
+438 LFLNKGK
-445 TGQNNFTIEATDD
+445 TGQNNFTIEAKDN
-458 SENKYTFKINIPYKP
+458 SGNQYTFKINVPYKHK
-473 RGRDNV
+473 GINCV
-479 VIDLLRPYEGEEVPC
+479 EIVYEPDETHELINNTKNNL
-494 GTVFNLSVKAWSEDI
+494 TVRAWSEYTGEREYIRASGTDTILRVEMDGIEI
-509 DGNVISPIPP
+509 DC
-519 KDTDA
+519 T
-524 FIKVELWDATQKVM
+524 
-538 IGEVPY
+538 
-544 NTPDSGGYYAYDL
+544 NTSGYYSGYDL
-557 IPPIPET
+557 YPSNPEI
-564 GDEIKYYLHVIAED
+564 GDTNTHTLHIYSED
-578 AYGNKGDEWRGF
+578 AYGNWGEKTLEYIGR
-590 TGKRR
+590 RR
-595 EPGQKIGDATI
+595 EPGQKIGEADI
-606 LVDMTVLGIDYVPPI
+606 YVDMAVLGIREVRHIRYD
-621 SYEVLA
+621 VLA

-632 YVVAKAIMGMDT
+632 YVIAKAIMGMDT
-644 GEPFGAASDTLGW
+644 GDPFGMATKGTLGW

-664 LDTGFYLQWL
+664 LDNGFYLQSL
-674 DTGYSADALEDSTWP
+674 NTDYYADALEDAVWP

-709 LAVLWRCLYRN
+709 LAALWRCLYRN

-755 SMSAVHLR
+755 SMSAVRLK

-784 DNYGNVVGYCV
+784 DNYGNIVGYCV
-795 EGRNGTIYVNHRWE
+795 TAINGDITPRHQMEEV
-809 TAEDPDGSIRY
+809 EDPDGSVRY

-828 QNCPHAHTTYKD
+828 QDCPHAHMTYKD

-855 AIGDPLPHNWTYAAG
+855 VIGDPLPHNWTYDAG
-870 DTEDSHVCAECGATE
+870 DTEDSHVCAECGAAE

-895 NTATCTEPGVRI
+895 NTATCTEPGVRT
-907 VKCSICGMEKK
+907 VRCSVCGMEK
-918 EEVEAKGHTTDNRW
+918 EEEAEAKGHTLDNRW
-932 NHTASEHYQKC
+932 NHTALEHYQKC

-950 DRGNHEYTYSEDWD
+950 GRGNHEYTYSEDWD
-964 EYECRICH
+964 DYECRICH

-991 KIVYHC
+991 RIVYHC

-1016 VDGICQYCG
+1016 VDGFCRYCG
-1025 GEDPNHVPHE
+1025 AEDPDHVPHE

-1042 RVEPTCTEDGYI
+1042 RVEPTCTEDGYVEY
-1054 QHTCDCG
+1054 TCDCG
-1061 DSYREPLPATGHT
+1061 DTHTDLLPATGHS
-1074 WGEWS
+1074 WGEWT
-1079 PAGDGKE
+1079 PAGDGEE
-1086 VRYCD
+1086 VRYCGV
-1091 ACGAEDYRT
+1091 CGAEDYRT
-1100 SEEDTYSV
+1100 TETDTYSI
-1108 QMLFLHWLFPRIH
+1108 QMLFLSWLFPKTY

>member
-68 KLGENEQLNT
+68 KLGENGQQLNA

-96 TRPDSAPDDGD
+96 NRPDSAPDDGD

-117 DGGEVSPSELS
+117 DGGEVTPSELS

-140 AAGNTQAFSVS
+140 AVGNTQAFSVS

-171 QDAKIVNGISITE
+171 QDAKIVGGVSVTE
-184 STQTARELKWPSDSL
+184 STQTAKELTWPSGSL
-199 IMNPAAGTDK
+199 PMAPAAGTDK
-209 EVYNFSFTV
+209 EVYEVSFTV
-218 RTAERDV
+218 RTPERDV

-259 NGSVTDKIKN
+259 NGSVADKIKN
-269 NQLSGGIGYEMK
+269 NQLAGGGISYEMK
-281 LVGRD
+281 LVGSD

-294 LNASYISVGTGE
+294 MSASYT
-306 SDELDYKKGQGSF
+306 SDGASGSGELDARNGQGFLPMTMS
-319 AVRMPTGETSN
+319 AGETSN

-337 ALANGHTAHFE
+337 ALANGHPAHFE
-348 VILHVGNDVTLQMNY
+348 VILHYGNDVTLEMRY
-363 MLNDGSQR
+363 TLNDGSER
-371 DIFCQNKQSRTADT
+371 SVFCQNKQLRTADT
-385 VYDDELT
+385 VYDNQLT
-392 NGLLEYEMSIVG
+392 DGFLEYEMSIVG
-404 SDANRVDITSIECT
+404 SDADGVKITSVTCNQSGSVETLNQLERGRIRLLLNAGKAGHNFFEIKA
-418 QTGNEN
+418 QGENEY
-424 RTQDLEDRKSGTVR
+424 S
-438 LFSNSGK
+438 
-445 TGQNNFTIEATDD
+445 FTID
-458 SENKYTFKINIPYKP
+458 IPYKHK
-473 RGRDNV
+473 GTKSID
-479 VIDLLRPYEGEEVPC
+479 IDLNLEDQDEIPNEVITNLLVTAQGKDMAGNTVSIPAK
-494 GTVFNLSVKAWSEDI
+494 GTNEFILVTLDEIEVTKPTSSGDSWEYGLFPFN
-509 DGNVISPIPP
+509 
-519 KDTDA
+519 
-524 FIKVELWDATQKVM
+524 
-538 IGEVPY
+538 
-544 NTPDSGGYYAYDL
+544 
-557 IPPIPET
+557 PET
-564 GDEIKYYLHVIAED
+564 GDRNEHTLYVYAED
-578 AYGNKGDEWRGF
+578 AYGNWGEEKLTLIGF
-590 TGKRR
+590 RV

-606 LVDMTVLGIDYVPPI
+606 YVDMTVLGVGVVGPI
-621 SYEVLA
+621 PYEVLA

-632 YVVAKAIMGMDT
+632 YVVAKAIMGKDT
-644 GEPFGAASDTLGW
+644 GEPFGAATKGTLHW
-657 RGSYAGT
+657 RGDYGGT
-664 LDTGFYLQWL
+664 LDTGFYLRSL
-674 DTGYSADALEDSTWP
+674 NTDYHADALEDAVWP

-784 DNYGNVVGYCV
+784 ENYGNVVGYCV

-828 QNCPHAHTTYKD
+828 QDCPHAHTTYKD

-870 DTEDSHVCAECGATE
+870 DTEDNHVCAECGATE

-907 VKCSICGMEKK
+907 VKCSICGMEKE

-1035 HAYHETQ
+1035 HDYHETH
-1042 RVEPTCTEDGYI
+1042 RVDPTCTEDGYI
-1054 QHTCDCG
+1054 EYTCDCG

-1108 QMLFLHWLFPRIH
+1108 QMLFLHWLFPRMH
-1121 QK
+1121 

>member
-1 MRANSDGKGNGS
+1 
-13 MDWNSFIQSKYLR
+13 MDWNSLFHSKYLR
-26 GGLCALLIAAILL
+26 GGLCAVLIAAILL

-57 QGESVREITAL
+57 QGEGVREITVL
-68 KLGENEQLNT
+68 KLGENLEQLNT
-78 VSVPDGGQSG
+78 ISVPSGGQTKST
-88 SAEPRPEE
+88 EPNDKASETRPEE
-96 TRPDSAPDDGD
+96 TQPDSSTDDGG
-107 DGQENGNQGA
+107 DGQEDGDQGA

-159 FRFRVSLTGTQA
+159 FRFRVSLTGTLA

-269 NQLSGGIGYEMK
+269 NQLSGVIGYEMK

-294 LNASYISVGTGE
+294 MSASYT
-306 SDELDYKKGQGSF
+306 SDAVSGRGKLNCRDGQGWWD
-319 AVRMPTGETSN
+319 VKMPEGETSN

-392 NGLLEYEMSIVG
+392 EDILPYEISIVG
-404 SDANRVDITSIECT
+404 SDADGVEITSVKCT
-418 QTGNEN
+418 QPGNEN
-424 RTQDLEDRKSGTVR
+424 KTKHLRASDTVQ
-438 LFSNSGK
+438 LFLNKGK
-445 TGQNNFTIEATDD
+445 TGQNNFTIEAKDN
-458 SENKYTFKINIPYKP
+458 SGNQYTFKINVPYKHK
-473 RGRDNV
+473 GINCV
-479 VIDLLRPYEGEEVPC
+479 EIVYEPDETHELINDTKNNL
-494 GTVFNLSVKAWSEDI
+494 TVRAWSEYTGEREYIRASGTDTILRVEMDGIEI
-509 DGNVISPIPP
+509 DC
-519 KDTDA
+519 T
-524 FIKVELWDATQKVM
+524 
-538 IGEVPY
+538 
-544 NTPDSGGYYAYDL
+544 NTSGYYSGYDL
-557 IPPIPET
+557 YPSNPEI
-564 GDEIKYYLHVIAED
+564 GDTNTHTLHIYSED
-578 AYGNKGDEWRGF
+578 AYGNWGEKTLEYIGR
-590 TGKRR
+590 RR
-595 EPGQKIGDATI
+595 EPGQKIGEADI
-606 LVDMTVLGIDYVPPI
+606 YVDMAVLGIREVRHIRYD
-621 SYEVLA
+621 VLA

-632 YVVAKAIMGMDT
+632 YVIAKAIMGMDT
-644 GEPFGAASDTLGW
+644 GDPFGMATKGTLGW

-664 LDTGFYLQWL
+664 LDNGFYLQSL
-674 DTGYSADALEDSTWP
+674 NTDYYADALEDAVWP

-709 LAVLWRCLYRN
+709 LAALWRCLYRN

-755 SMSAVHLR
+755 SMSAVRLK

-784 DNYGNVVGYCV
+784 DNYGNIVGYCV
-795 EGRNGTIYVNHRWE
+795 TAINGDITPRHQMEEV
-809 TAEDPDGSIRY
+809 EDPDGSVRY

-828 QNCPHAHTTYKD
+828 QDCPHAHMTYKD

-855 AIGDPLPHNWTYAAG
+855 VIGDPLPHNWTYDAG
-870 DTEDSHVCAECGATE
+870 DTEDSHVCAECGAAE

-895 NTATCTEPGVRI
+895 NTATCTEPGVRT
-907 VKCSICGMEKK
+907 VRCSVCGMEK
-918 EEVEAKGHTTDNRW
+918 EEEAEAKGHTLDNRW
-932 NHTASEHYQKC
+932 NHTALEHYQKC

-950 DRGNHEYTYSEDWD
+950 GRGNHEYTYSEDWD
-964 EYECRICH
+964 DYECRICH

-991 KIVYHC
+991 RIVYHC

-1016 VDGICQYCG
+1016 VDGFCRYCG
-1025 GEDPNHVPHE
+1025 AEDPDHVPHE

-1042 RVEPTCTEDGYI
+1042 RVEPTCTEDGYVEY
-1054 QHTCDCG
+1054 TCDCG
-1061 DSYREPLPATGHT
+1061 DTHTDLLPATGHS
-1074 WGEWS
+1074 WGEWT
-1079 PAGDGKE
+1079 PAGDGEE
-1086 VRYCD
+1086 VRSCEV
-1091 ACGAEDYRT
+1091 CGAEDYRT
-1100 SEEDTYSV
+1100 TGEDTYSV
-1108 QMLFLHWLFPRIH
+1108 RMFFLNWLFPKTY

>member
-1 MRANSDGKGNGS
+1 
-13 MDWNSFIQSKYLR
+13 MDWNSLFHSKYLR
-26 GGLCALLIAAILL
+26 GGLCAVLIAAILL

-57 QGESVREITAL
+57 QGEGVREITVL
-68 KLGENEQLNT
+68 KLGENLEQLNT
-78 VSVPDGGQSG
+78 ISVPSGGQTKST
-88 SAEPRPEE
+88 EPNDDVGEIRPEE
-96 TRPDSAPDDGD
+96 TQPDSSTDDGSD
-107 DGQENGNQGA
+107 DQEDGNQGA

-128 LVLTWNAKGIAC
+128 LVLTWNAKSIAC

-159 FRFRVSLTGTQA
+159 FRFRVSLTGTLA

-248 GNHKGTLLCLP
+248 GNHKGTLLCMP
-259 NGSVTDKIKN
+259 SGSVVDKIKS
-269 NQLSGGIGYEMK
+269 NQLAGGRISYEMK
-281 LVGRD
+281 LVGSD
-286 AESAGARI
+286 AESAGAKI
-294 LNASYISVGTGE
+294 LSASYIS
-306 SDELDYKKGQGSF
+306 DETDKSGDLNYRDGQGLLDIE
-319 AVRMPTGETSN
+319 MPAGETSN

-337 ALANGHTAHFE
+337 ALANGHTAHFK
-348 VILHVGNDVTLQMNY
+348 VILHVGNDVTLGMRY
-363 MLNDGSQR
+363 TLNDGSQGE
-371 DIFCQNKQSRTADT
+371 IFCQNKQSRTADT
-385 VYDDELT
+385 VYDNQLTEGSLQYEL
-392 NGLLEYEMSIVG
+392 SVVG
-404 SDANRVDITSIECT
+404 SDAEGVKITSVRCT
-418 QTGNEN
+418 QPSNGSIQT
-424 RTQDLEDRKSGTVR
+424 LEASGAAS
-438 LFSNSGK
+438 LSLNNGK
-445 TGQNNFTIEATDD
+445 TGQNNFTIEAEDD
-458 SENKYTFKINIPYKP
+458 SGNQYIFKINVPYKHKGINCVEIVYEP
-473 RGRDNV
+473 DETHELINDTKN
-479 VIDLLRPYEGEEVPC
+479 DL
-494 GTVFNLSVKAWSEDI
+494 TVRAWSEYTGEREYI
-509 DGNVISPIPP
+509 RASGT
-519 KDTDA
+519 DT
-524 FIKVELWDATQKVM
+524 ILRVELDGIEIDCT
-538 IGEVPY
+538 
-544 NTPDSGGYYAYDL
+544 NTSGYYSGYDL
-557 IPPIPET
+557 YPSNPEI
-564 GDEIKYYLHVIAED
+564 GDTNTHTLHIYSED
-578 AYGNKGDEWRGF
+578 AYGNWGEKTLEYIGR
-590 TGKRR
+590 RR
-595 EPGQKIGDATI
+595 EPGQKIGEADI
-606 LVDMTVLGIDYVPPI
+606 YVDMAVLGIKEVAHIRYD
-621 SYEVLA
+621 VLA

-657 RGSYAGT
+657 RGDYGGT
-664 LDTGFYLQWL
+664 LDTGFYLRSL
-674 DTGYSADALEDSTWP
+674 NTDYHADALEDAVWP

-694 EVLDA
+694 EVLEA

-755 SMSAVHLR
+755 SMSAVRLK
-763 DGDVLTLRYT
+763 DEDVLTLRYT

-795 EGRNGTIYVNHRWE
+795 EGRNGKIYVNHRWE
-809 TAEDPDGSIRY
+809 TAEDPDGSVRY

-828 QNCPHAHTTYKD
+828 QDCPHAHMTYKD

-855 AIGDPLPHNWTYAAG
+855 VIGDPLPHNWTYDAG
-870 DTEDSHVCAECGATE
+870 DTEDSHVCAECGAAE

-895 NTATCTEPGVRI
+895 NTATCTEPGVRT
-907 VKCSICGMEKK
+907 VRCSVCGMEK
-918 EEVEAKGHTTDNRW
+918 EEEAEAKGHTLDNRW
-932 NHTASEHYQKC
+932 NHTALEHYQKC

-950 DRGNHEYTYSEDWD
+950 GCGNHEYTYSEDWD
-964 EYECRICH
+964 DYECRICH

-991 KIVYHC
+991 RIVYHC

-1016 VDGICQYCG
+1016 VDGFCRYCG
-1025 GEDPNHVPHE
+1025 AEDPDHVPHE
-1035 HAYHETQ
+1035 HDYHETH
-1042 RVEPTCTEDGYI
+1042 RVDPTCTEDGYI
-1054 QHTCDCG
+1054 EYTCDCG
-1061 DSYREPLPATGHT
+1061 DTHTDPLPATGHS
-1074 WGEWS
+1074 WGEWT
-1079 PAGDGKE
+1079 PAGDGEE
-1086 VRYCD
+1086 VRYCGV
-1091 ACGAEDYRT
+1091 CGAEDYRT
-1100 SEEDTYSV
+1100 TEADTYSI
-1108 QMLFLHWLFPRIH
+1108 QILFLSWLFPKTY

>member
-1 MRANSDGKGNGS
+1 
-13 MDWNSFIQSKYLR
+13 MDWNSLFHSKYLR
-26 GGLCALLIAAILL
+26 GGLCAVLIAAILL

-57 QGESVREITAL
+57 QGEGVREITVL
-68 KLGENEQLNT
+68 KLGENLEQLNT
-78 VSVPDGGQSG
+78 ISVPSGGQTKST
-88 SAEPRPEE
+88 EPNDKASETHPEE
-96 TRPDSAPDDGD
+96 TQPDSSTDDGSD
-107 DGQENGNQGA
+107 DQENGNQGA

-248 GNHKGTLLCLP
+248 GNHKGTLLCMP
-259 NGSVTDKIKN
+259 SGSVVDKIKS
-269 NQLSGGIGYEMK
+269 NQLAGGRISYEMK
-281 LVGRD
+281 LVGSD
-286 AESAGARI
+286 AESAGAKI
-294 LNASYISVGTGE
+294 LSASYIS
-306 SDELDYKKGQGSF
+306 DETDKSGDLNYRDGQGLLDIE
-319 AVRMPTGETSN
+319 MPAGETSN

-337 ALANGHTAHFE
+337 ALANGHTAHFK
-348 VILHVGNDVTLQMNY
+348 VILHVGNDVTLGMRY
-363 MLNDGSQR
+363 TLNDGSQGE
-371 DIFCQNKQSRTADT
+371 IFCQNKQSRTADT
-385 VYDDELT
+385 VYDNQLTEGSLQYEL
-392 NGLLEYEMSIVG
+392 SVVG
-404 SDANRVDITSIECT
+404 SDAEGVKITSVRCT
-418 QTGNEN
+418 QPSNGSIQT
-424 RTQDLEDRKSGTVR
+424 LEASGAAS
-438 LFSNSGK
+438 LSLNNGK
-445 TGQNNFTIEATDD
+445 TGQNNFTIEAEDD
-458 SENKYTFKINIPYKP
+458 SGNQYIFKINVPYKHKGINCVEIVYEP
-473 RGRDNV
+473 DETHELINDTKN
-479 VIDLLRPYEGEEVPC
+479 DL
-494 GTVFNLSVKAWSEDI
+494 TVRAWSEYTGEREYI
-509 DGNVISPIPP
+509 RASGT
-519 KDTDA
+519 DT
-524 FIKVELWDATQKVM
+524 ILRVELDGIEIDCT
-538 IGEVPY
+538 
-544 NTPDSGGYYAYDL
+544 NTSGYYSGYDL
-557 IPPIPET
+557 YPSNPEI
-564 GDEIKYYLHVIAED
+564 GDTNTHTLHIYSED
-578 AYGNKGDEWRGF
+578 AYGNWGEKTLEYIGR
-590 TGKRR
+590 RR
-595 EPGQKIGDATI
+595 EPGQKIGEADI
-606 LVDMTVLGIDYVPPI
+606 YVDMAVLGIKEVAHIRYD
-621 SYEVLA
+621 VLA

-657 RGSYAGT
+657 RGDYGGT
-664 LDTGFYLQWL
+664 LDTGFYLRSL
-674 DTGYSADALEDSTWP
+674 NTDYHADALEDAVWP

-694 EVLDA
+694 EVLEA

-755 SMSAVHLR
+755 SMSAVRLK
-763 DGDVLTLRYT
+763 DKDVLTLRYT

-809 TAEDPDGSIRY
+809 TAEDPDGSVRY

-828 QNCPHAHTTYKD
+828 QDCPHAHMTYKD

-855 AIGDPLPHNWTYAAG
+855 VIGDPLPHNWTYDAG
-870 DTEDSHVCAECGATE
+870 DTEDSHVCAECGAAE

-895 NTATCTEPGVRI
+895 NTATCTEPGVRT
-907 VKCSICGMEKK
+907 VRCSVCGMEK
-918 EEVEAKGHTTDNRW
+918 EEEAEAKGHTLDNRW
-932 NHTASEHYQKC
+932 NHTALEHYQKC

-950 DRGNHEYTYSEDWD
+950 GRGNHEYTYSEDWD
-964 EYECRICH
+964 DYECRICH

-991 KIVYHC
+991 RIVYHC

-1016 VDGICQYCG
+1016 VDGFCRYCG
-1025 GEDPNHVPHE
+1025 AEDPDHVPHE
-1035 HAYHETQ
+1035 HDYHETH
-1042 RVEPTCTEDGYI
+1042 RVDPTCTEDGYI
-1054 QHTCDCG
+1054 EYTCDCG
-1061 DSYREPLPATGHT
+1061 DTYTAPLPAAGHS
-1074 WGEWS
+1074 WGEWM
-1079 PAGDGKE
+1079 PAGDGEE
-1086 VRYCD
+1086 VRYCGV
-1091 ACGAEDYRT
+1091 CGAEDYRT
-1100 SEEDTYSV
+1100 TEADTYSIR
-1108 QMLFLHWLFPRIH
+1108 MLFLSWLFPKTY

>member
-1 MRANSDGKGNGS
+1 
-13 MDWNSFIQSKYLR
+13 MDWNSLFHSKYLR
-26 GGLCALLIAAILL
+26 GGLCAVLIAAILL

-57 QGESVREITAL
+57 QGEGVREITVL
-68 KLGENEQLNT
+68 KLGENLEQLNT
-78 VSVPDGGQSG
+78 ISVPSGGQTKST
-88 SAEPRPEE
+88 EPNDKASETHPEE
-96 TRPDSAPDDGD
+96 TQPDSSTDDGSD
-107 DGQENGNQGA
+107 DQENGNQGA

-140 AAGNTQAFSVS
+140 AAGNTQAFSVG

-248 GNHKGTLLCLP
+248 GNHKGTLLCMP
-259 NGSVTDKIKN
+259 SGSVVDKIKS
-269 NQLSGGIGYEMK
+269 NQLAGGRISYEMK
-281 LVGRD
+281 LVGSD
-286 AESAGARI
+286 AESAGAKI
-294 LNASYISVGTGE
+294 LSASYIS
-306 SDELDYKKGQGSF
+306 DETDKSGDLNYRDGQGLLDIE
-319 AVRMPTGETSN
+319 MPAGETSN

-337 ALANGHTAHFE
+337 ALANGHTAHFK
-348 VILHVGNDVTLQMNY
+348 VILHVGNDVTLGMRY
-363 MLNDGSQR
+363 TLNDGSQGE
-371 DIFCQNKQSRTADT
+371 IFCQNKQSRTADT
-385 VYDDELT
+385 VYDNQLTEGSLQYEL
-392 NGLLEYEMSIVG
+392 SVVG
-404 SDANRVDITSIECT
+404 SDAEGVKITSVRCT
-418 QTGNEN
+418 QPSNGSIQT
-424 RTQDLEDRKSGTVR
+424 LEASGAAS
-438 LFSNSGK
+438 LSLNNGK
-445 TGQNNFTIEATDD
+445 TGQNNFTIEAEDD
-458 SENKYTFKINIPYKP
+458 SGNQYIFKINVPYKHKGINCVEIVYEP
-473 RGRDNV
+473 DETHELINDTKN
-479 VIDLLRPYEGEEVPC
+479 DL
-494 GTVFNLSVKAWSEDI
+494 TVRAWSEYTGEREYI
-509 DGNVISPIPP
+509 RASGT
-519 KDTDA
+519 DT
-524 FIKVELWDATQKVM
+524 ILRVELDGIEIDCT
-538 IGEVPY
+538 
-544 NTPDSGGYYAYDL
+544 NTSGYYSGYDL
-557 IPPIPET
+557 YPSNPEI
-564 GDEIKYYLHVIAED
+564 GDTNTHTLHIYSED
-578 AYGNKGDEWRGF
+578 AYGNWGEKTLEYIGR
-590 TGKRR
+590 RR
-595 EPGQKIGDATI
+595 EPGQKIGEADI
-606 LVDMTVLGIDYVPPI
+606 YVDMAVLGIKEVAHIRYD
-621 SYEVLA
+621 VLA

-657 RGSYAGT
+657 RGDYGGT
-664 LDTGFYLQWL
+664 LDTGFYLRSL
-674 DTGYSADALEDSTWP
+674 NTDYHADALEDAVWP

-694 EVLDA
+694 EVLEA

-755 SMSAVHLR
+755 SMSAVRLK
-763 DGDVLTLRYT
+763 DEDVLTLRYT

-795 EGRNGTIYVNHRWE
+795 EGRNGKIYVNHRWE
-809 TAEDPDGSIRY
+809 TAEDPDGSVRY

-828 QNCPHAHTTYKD
+828 QDCPHAHMTYKD

-855 AIGDPLPHNWTYAAG
+855 VIGDPLPHNWTYDAG
-870 DTEDSHVCAECGATE
+870 DTEDSHVCAECGAAE

-895 NTATCTEPGVRI
+895 NTATCTEPGVRT
-907 VKCSICGMEKK
+907 VRCSVCGMEK
-918 EEVEAKGHTTDNRW
+918 EEEAEAKGHTLDNRW
-932 NHTASEHYQKC
+932 NHTALEHYQKC

-950 DRGNHEYTYSEDWD
+950 GCGNHEYTYSEDWD
-964 EYECRICH
+964 DYECRICH

-991 KIVYHC
+991 RIVYHC

-1016 VDGICQYCG
+1016 VDGFCRYCG
-1025 GEDPNHVPHE
+1025 AEDPDHVPHE
-1035 HAYHETQ
+1035 HDYHETH
-1042 RVEPTCTEDGYI
+1042 RVDPTCTEDGYI
-1054 QHTCDCG
+1054 EYTCDCG
-1061 DSYREPLPATGHT
+1061 DTHTDPLPATGHS
-1074 WGEWS
+1074 WGEWT
-1079 PAGDGKE
+1079 PAGDGEE
-1086 VRYCD
+1086 VRYCGV
-1091 ACGAEDYRT
+1091 CGAEDYRT
-1100 SEEDTYSV
+1100 TEADTYSI
-1108 QMLFLHWLFPRIH
+1108 QILFLSWLFPKTY

>member
-1 MRANSDGKGNGS
+1 M
-13 MDWNSFIQSKYLR
+13 
-26 GGLCALLIAAILL
+26 
-39 GLWLPGTGLKE
+39 
-50 AQPDDPL
+50 
-57 QGESVREITAL
+57 
-68 KLGENEQLNT
+68 NT
-78 VSVPDGGQSG
+78 
-88 SAEPRPEE
+88 
-96 TRPDSAPDDGD
+96 
-107 DGQENGNQGA
+107 
-117 DGGEVSPSELS
+117 
-128 LVLTWNAKGIAC
+128 
-140 AAGNTQAFSVS
+140 
-151 SYELNEDL
+151 
-159 FRFRVSLTGTQA
+159 
-171 QDAKIVNGISITE
+171 
-184 STQTARELKWPSDSL
+184 
-199 IMNPAAGTDK
+199 
-209 EVYNFSFTV
+209 
-218 RTAERDV
+218 
-225 FFRYKITY
+225 
-233 QKLPDVQ
+233 
-240 LSFTWRGT
+240 
-248 GNHKGTLLCLP
+248 
-259 NGSVTDKIKN
+259 
-269 NQLSGGIGYEMK
+269 
-281 LVGRD
+281 
-286 AESAGARI
+286 
-294 LNASYISVGTGE
+294 
-306 SDELDYKKGQGSF
+306 DY
-319 AVRMPTGETSN
+319 R
-330 TYRISVS
+330 
-337 ALANGHTAHFE
+337 
-348 VILHVGNDVTLQMNY
+348 
-363 MLNDGSQR
+363 
-371 DIFCQNKQSRTADT
+371 
-385 VYDDELT
+385 
-392 NGLLEYEMSIVG
+392 
-404 SDANRVDITSIECT
+404 
-418 QTGNEN
+418 
-424 RTQDLEDRKSGTVR
+424 
-438 LFSNSGK
+438 
-445 TGQNNFTIEATDD
+445 
-458 SENKYTFKINIPYKP
+458 
-473 RGRDNV
+473 
-479 VIDLLRPYEGEEVPC
+479 
-494 GTVFNLSVKAWSEDI
+494 
-509 DGNVISPIPP
+509 
-519 KDTDA
+519 
-524 FIKVELWDATQKVM
+524 
-538 IGEVPY
+538 
-544 NTPDSGGYYAYDL
+544 
-557 IPPIPET
+557 
-564 GDEIKYYLHVIAED
+564 
-578 AYGNKGDEWRGF
+578 
-590 TGKRR
+590 
-595 EPGQKIGDATI
+595 
-606 LVDMTVLGIDYVPPI
+606 
-621 SYEVLA
+621 
-627 DEPIS
+627 
-632 YVVAKAIMGMDT
+632 
-644 GEPFGAASDTLGW
+644 
-657 RGSYAGT
+657 
-664 LDTGFYLQWL
+664 
-674 DTGYSADALEDSTWP
+674 ADALEDAVWP

-755 SMSAVHLR
+755 SMSAVRLK

-795 EGRNGTIYVNHRWE
+795 EGRNGTIDVNHRWE

-828 QNCPHAHTTYKD
+828 QNCPHVHMTYKD

-870 DTEDSHVCAECGATE
+870 DTEDSHVCAECGAAE

-895 NTATCTEPGVRI
+895 NTATCTEPGIRTVR
-907 VKCSICGMEKK
+907 CSVCGMEK
-918 EEVEAKGHTTDNRW
+918 EEEAEAKGHTLDNRW
-932 NHTASEHYQKC
+932 NHTALEHYQKC

-1005 KPGTFDEYHDY
+1005 KPGTFDEYHNY

-1061 DSYREPLPATGHT
+1061 DSYREPLPAGHT

-1108 QMLFLHWLFPRIH
+1108 QMLFLHWLFPRMH
-1121 QK
+1121 

>member
-1 MRANSDGKGNGS
+1 M
-13 MDWNSFIQSKYLR
+13 
-26 GGLCALLIAAILL
+26 LIAAILL

-50 AQPDDPL
+50 AQPNDPL

-68 KLGENEQLNT
+68 KLGENEQQLNA

-96 TRPDSAPDDGD
+96 NRPDSAPDDGD

-128 LVLTWNAKGIAC
+128 LVLTWNAKSVAC
-140 AAGNTQAFSVS
+140 AAGNTQVFSVS

-159 FRFRVSLTGTQA
+159 FRFRVSLNGTQA

-248 GNHKGTLLCLP
+248 GNHKGTLLCMP
-259 NGSVTDKIKN
+259 SGSVVDKIKS
-269 NQLSGGIGYEMK
+269 NQLAGGRISYEMK
-281 LVGRD
+281 LVGAD

-294 LNASYISVGTGE
+294 LSASYTSDGTSGSRQLE
-306 SDELDYKKGQGSF
+306 PIDQGVLDMK
-319 AVRMPTGETSN
+319 MPAGETSN
-330 TYRISVS
+330 TYRISVT

-348 VILHVGNDVTLQMNY
+348 VILHYGNDVTLEMRY
-363 MLNDGSQR
+363 TLNDGSER
-371 DIFCQNKQSRTADT
+371 SVFCQNKQSRTADT
-385 VYDDELT
+385 VYDNQLT
-392 NGLLEYEMSIVG
+392 DGFLEYEMSIVG
-404 SDANRVDITSIECT
+404 SDADGVKITSVTCNQSGSVETLNQLGRGRIRLLLNAGKAGHNFFEIKAQGENEYSFTIDIPYKHKGSNSIEIIL
-418 QTGNEN
+418 
-424 RTQDLEDRKSGTVR
+424 DLEDGDEIPNESKTTLRVTAHGKDAQGNTVSIPAKGTNEFIQVS
-438 LFSNSGK
+438 LDG
-445 TGQNNFTIEATDD
+445 IEAVDPTR
-458 SENKYTFKINIPYKP
+458 S
-473 RGRDNV
+473 G
-479 VIDLLRPYEGEEVPC
+479 
-494 GTVFNLSVKAWSEDI
+494 
-509 DGNVISPIPP
+509 
-519 KDTDA
+519 DTW
-524 FIKVELWDATQKVM
+524 EY
-538 IGEVPY
+538 G
-544 NTPDSGGYYAYDL
+544 L
-557 IPPIPET
+557 IPSNPET
-564 GDEIKYYLHVIAED
+564 GDRNKHTLYVYAED
-578 AYGNKGDEWRGF
+578 AYGNWGEKELTLIGF
-590 TGKRR
+590 RV

-606 LVDMTVLGIDYVPPI
+606 YVDMTVLGVGVVGPI
-621 SYEVLA
+621 PYEVLA

-632 YVVAKAIMGMDT
+632 YVVAKAIMGKDT
-644 GEPFGAASDTLGW
+644 GEPFGAATKGTLHW
-657 RGSYAGT
+657 RGDYGGT
-664 LDTGFYLQWL
+664 LDTGFYLRSL
-674 DTGYSADALEDSTWP
+674 NTDYHADALEDAVWP

>member
-1 MRANSDGKGNGS
+1 
-13 MDWNSFIQSKYLR
+13 MDWNSLFHSKYLR
-26 GGLCALLIAAILL
+26 GGLCAVLIAAILL

-57 QGESVREITAL
+57 QGEGVREITVL
-68 KLGENEQLNT
+68 KLGENLEQLNT
-78 VSVPDGGQSG
+78 ISVPSGGQTKST
-88 SAEPRPEE
+88 EPNDKASETRPEE
-96 TRPDSAPDDGD
+96 TQPDSSTDDGSD
-107 DGQENGNQGA
+107 DQEDGDQGE
-117 DGGEVSPSELS
+117 DGGEISPSELS
-128 LVLTWNAKGIAC
+128 LVLTWHPETGNARNVSCGAD
-140 AAGNTQAFSVS
+140 NTQAFAVS
-151 SYELNEDL
+151 SYELDEGVFTFSVN
-159 FRFRVSLTGTQA
+159 LTGTLA

-269 NQLSGGIGYEMK
+269 NQLSGVIGYEMK

-294 LNASYISVGTGE
+294 MSASYT
-306 SDELDYKKGQGSF
+306 SDAVSGRGKLNCRDGQGWW
-319 AVRMPTGETSN
+319 VVKMPEGETSN

-392 NGLLEYEMSIVG
+392 EDILPYEISIVG
-404 SDANRVDITSIECT
+404 SDADGVEITSVKCT
-418 QTGNEN
+418 QPGNEN
-424 RTQDLEDRKSGTVR
+424 KTKHLRASDTVQ
-438 LFSNSGK
+438 LFLNKGK
-445 TGQNNFTIEATDD
+445 TGQNNFTIEAKDN
-458 SENKYTFKINIPYKP
+458 SGNQYTFKINVPYKHKGINCVEIVYEP
-473 RGRDNV
+473 DETHELINDTKN
-479 VIDLLRPYEGEEVPC
+479 DL
-494 GTVFNLSVKAWSEDI
+494 TVRAWSEYTGEREYI
-509 DGNVISPIPP
+509 RASGT
-519 KDTDA
+519 DT
-524 FIKVELWDATQKVM
+524 ILRVELDGIEIDCT
-538 IGEVPY
+538 
-544 NTPDSGGYYAYDL
+544 NTSGYYSGYDL
-557 IPPIPET
+557 YPSNPEI
-564 GDEIKYYLHVIAED
+564 GDTNTHTLHIYSED
-578 AYGNKGDEWRGF
+578 AYGNWGEKTLEYIGR
-590 TGKRR
+590 RR
-595 EPGQKIGDATI
+595 EPGQKIGEADI
-606 LVDMTVLGIDYVPPI
+606 YVDMAVLGIREVRHIRYD
-621 SYEVLA
+621 VLA

-632 YVVAKAIMGMDT
+632 YVVAKAIMGKDT
-644 GEPFGAASDTLGW
+644 GDPFGAASDTLGW
-657 RGSYAGT
+657 RGDYGGT
-664 LDTGFYLQWL
+664 LDTGFYLRSL
-674 DTGYSADALEDSTWP
+674 NTDYHADALEDAVWP

-694 EVLDA
+694 EVLEA

-755 SMSAVHLR
+755 SMSAVRLK
-763 DGDVLTLRYT
+763 DKDVLTLRYT

-809 TAEDPDGSIRY
+809 TAEDPDGSVRY

-828 QNCPHAHTTYKD
+828 QDCPHAHMTYKD

-855 AIGDPLPHNWTYAAG
+855 VIGDPLPHNWTYDAG
-870 DTEDSHVCAECGATE
+870 DTEDSHVCAECGAAE

-895 NTATCTEPGVRI
+895 NTATCTEPGVRT
-907 VKCSICGMEKK
+907 VRCSVCGMEK
-918 EEVEAKGHTTDNRW
+918 EEEAEAKGHTLDNRW
-932 NHTASEHYQKC
+932 NHTALEHYQKC

-950 DRGNHEYTYSEDWD
+950 GRGSHEYVYEPGIGWED
-964 EYECRICH
+964 YACRICGE
-972 VLHEE
+972 LHEFL
-977 ICGGA
+977 CGGA

-991 KIVYHC
+991 RIVYHC

-1016 VDGICQYCG
+1016 VDGFCRYCG
-1025 GEDPNHVPHE
+1025 AEDPDHVPHE
-1035 HAYHETQ
+1035 HDYHETH
-1042 RVEPTCTEDGYI
+1042 RVDPTCTEDGYI
-1054 QHTCDCG
+1054 EYTCDCG
-1061 DSYREPLPATGHT
+1061 DSYTDPLPATGHS
-1074 WGEWS
+1074 WGEWM
-1079 PAGDGKE
+1079 PAGDGEE
-1086 VRYCD
+1086 VRSCEV
-1091 ACGAEDYRT
+1091 CGAEDYRT
-1100 SEEDTYSV
+1100 TGEDTYSV
-1108 QMLFLHWLFPRIH
+1108 RMFFLNWLFPKMH
-1121 QK
+1121 KK

>member
-1 MRANSDGKGNGS
+1 
-13 MDWNSFIQSKYLR
+13 MDWNSLFHSKYLR
-26 GGLCALLIAAILL
+26 GGLCAVLIAAILL

-57 QGESVREITAL
+57 QGEGVREITVL
-68 KLGENEQLNT
+68 KLGENLEQLNT
-78 VSVPDGGQSG
+78 ISVPSGGQTKST
-88 SAEPRPEE
+88 EPNDKASETHPEE
-96 TRPDSAPDDGD
+96 TQPDSSTDDGSD
-107 DGQENGNQGA
+107 DQENGNQGA

-248 GNHKGTLLCLP
+248 GNHKGTLLCMP
-259 NGSVTDKIKN
+259 SGSVVDKIKS
-269 NQLSGGIGYEMK
+269 NQLAGGRISYEMK
-281 LVGRD
+281 LVGSD
-286 AESAGARI
+286 AESAGAKI
-294 LNASYISVGTGE
+294 LSASYIS
-306 SDELDYKKGQGSF
+306 DETDKSGDLNYRDGQGLLDIE
-319 AVRMPTGETSN
+319 MPAGETSN

-337 ALANGHTAHFE
+337 ALANGHTAHFK
-348 VILHVGNDVTLQMNY
+348 VILHVGNDVTLGMRY
-363 MLNDGSQR
+363 TLNDGSQGE
-371 DIFCQNKQSRTADT
+371 IFCQNKQSRTADT
-385 VYDDELT
+385 VYDNQLTEGSLQYEL
-392 NGLLEYEMSIVG
+392 SVVG
-404 SDANRVDITSIECT
+404 SDAEGVKITSVRCT
-418 QTGNEN
+418 QPSNGSIQT
-424 RTQDLEDRKSGTVR
+424 LEASGAAS
-438 LFSNSGK
+438 LSLNNGK
-445 TGQNNFTIEATDD
+445 TGQNNFTIEAEDD
-458 SENKYTFKINIPYKP
+458 SGNQYIFKINVPYKHKGINCVEIVYEP
-473 RGRDNV
+473 DETHELINDTKN
-479 VIDLLRPYEGEEVPC
+479 DL
-494 GTVFNLSVKAWSEDI
+494 TVRAWSEYTGEREYI
-509 DGNVISPIPP
+509 RASGT
-519 KDTDA
+519 DT
-524 FIKVELWDATQKVM
+524 ILRVELDGIEIDCT
-538 IGEVPY
+538 
-544 NTPDSGGYYAYDL
+544 NTSGYYSGYDL
-557 IPPIPET
+557 YPSNPEI
-564 GDEIKYYLHVIAED
+564 GDTNTHTLHIYSED
-578 AYGNKGDEWRGF
+578 AYGNWGEKTLEYIGR
-590 TGKRR
+590 RR
-595 EPGQKIGDATI
+595 EPGQKIGEADI
-606 LVDMTVLGIDYVPPI
+606 YVDMAVLGIKEVAHIRYD
-621 SYEVLA
+621 VLA

-632 YVVAKAIMGMDT
+632 YVVAKAIMGKDT

-657 RGSYAGT
+657 RGDYGGT
-664 LDTGFYLQWL
+664 LDTGFYLRSL
-674 DTGYSADALEDSTWP
+674 NTDYHADALEDAVWP

-709 LAVLWRCLYRN
+709 LAALWRCLYRN

-755 SMSAVHLR
+755 SMSAVRLK

-809 TAEDPDGSIRY
+809 TAEDPDGSVRY

-828 QNCPHAHTTYKD
+828 QDCPHAHMTYKD

-855 AIGDPLPHNWTYAAG
+855 VIGDPLPHNWTYDAG
-870 DTEDSHVCAECGATE
+870 DTEDSHVCAECGAAE

-895 NTATCTEPGVRI
+895 NTATCTEPGVRT
-907 VKCSICGMEKK
+907 VRCSVCGMEK
-918 EEVEAKGHTTDNRW
+918 EEEAEAKGHTLDNRW
-932 NHTASEHYQKC
+932 NHTALEHYQKC

-950 DRGNHEYTYSEDWD
+950 GRGNHEYTYSEDWD
-964 EYECRICH
+964 DYECRICH

-991 KIVYHC
+991 RIVYHC

-1016 VDGICQYCG
+1016 VDGFCRYCG
-1025 GEDPNHVPHE
+1025 AEDPDHVPHE

-1042 RVEPTCTEDGYI
+1042 RVEPTCTEDGYVEY
-1054 QHTCDCG
+1054 TCDCG
-1061 DSYREPLPATGHT
+1061 DSHTDPLPATGHS
-1074 WGEWS
+1074 WGEWM
-1079 PAGDGKE
+1079 PAGDGEE
-1086 VRYCD
+1086 VRYCGV
-1091 ACGAEDYRT
+1091 CGAEDYRT
-1100 SEEDTYSV
+1100 TGEDTYSV
-1108 QMLFLHWLFPRIH
+1108 RMFFLNWLFPKMH
-1121 QK
+1121 KK

>member
-1 MRANSDGKGNGS
+1 
-13 MDWNSFIQSKYLR
+13 MDWNSLFHSKYLR
-26 GGLCALLIAAILL
+26 GGLCAVLIAAILL

-57 QGESVREITAL
+57 QGEGVREITVL
-68 KLGENEQLNT
+68 KLGENLEQLNT
-78 VSVPDGGQSG
+78 ISVPSGGQTKST
-88 SAEPRPEE
+88 EPNDKASETHPEE
-96 TRPDSAPDDGD
+96 TQPDSSTDDGSD
-107 DGQENGNQGA
+107 DQENGNQGA

-248 GNHKGTLLCLP
+248 GNHKGTLLCMP
-259 NGSVTDKIKN
+259 SGSVVDKIKS
-269 NQLSGGIGYEMK
+269 NQLAGGRISYEMK
-281 LVGRD
+281 LVGSD
-286 AESAGARI
+286 AESAGAKI
-294 LNASYISVGTGE
+294 LSASYIS
-306 SDELDYKKGQGSF
+306 DETDKSGDLNYRDGQGLLDIE
-319 AVRMPTGETSN
+319 MPAGETSN

-337 ALANGHTAHFE
+337 ALANGHTAHFK
-348 VILHVGNDVTLQMNY
+348 VILHVGNDVTLGMRY
-363 MLNDGSQR
+363 TLNDGSQGE
-371 DIFCQNKQSRTADT
+371 IFCQNKQSRTADT
-385 VYDDELT
+385 VYDNQLTEGSLQYEL
-392 NGLLEYEMSIVG
+392 SVVG
-404 SDANRVDITSIECT
+404 SDAEGVKITSVRCT
-418 QTGNEN
+418 QPSNGSIQT
-424 RTQDLEDRKSGTVR
+424 LEASGAAS
-438 LFSNSGK
+438 LSLNNGK
-445 TGQNNFTIEATDD
+445 TGQNNFTIEAEDD
-458 SENKYTFKINIPYKP
+458 SGNQYIFKINVPYKHKGINCVEIVYEP
-473 RGRDNV
+473 DETHELINDTKN
-479 VIDLLRPYEGEEVPC
+479 DL
-494 GTVFNLSVKAWSEDI
+494 TVRAWSEYTGEREYI
-509 DGNVISPIPP
+509 RASGT
-519 KDTDA
+519 DT
-524 FIKVELWDATQKVM
+524 ILRVELDGIEIDCT
-538 IGEVPY
+538 
-544 NTPDSGGYYAYDL
+544 NTSGYYSGYDL
-557 IPPIPET
+557 YPSNPEI
-564 GDEIKYYLHVIAED
+564 GDTNTHTLHIYSED
-578 AYGNKGDEWRGF
+578 AYGNWGEKTLEYIGR
-590 TGKRR
+590 RR
-595 EPGQKIGDATI
+595 EPGQKIGEADI
-606 LVDMTVLGIDYVPPI
+606 YVDMAVLGIKEVAHIRYD
-621 SYEVLA
+621 VLA

-632 YVVAKAIMGMDT
+632 YVVAKAIMGKDT

-657 RGSYAGT
+657 RGDYGGT
-664 LDTGFYLQWL
+664 LDTGFYLRSL
-674 DTGYSADALEDSTWP
+674 NTDYHADALEDAVWP

-694 EVLDA
+694 EVLEA

-809 TAEDPDGSIRY
+809 TAEDPDGSVRY

-828 QNCPHAHTTYKD
+828 QDCPHAHMTYKD

-855 AIGDPLPHNWTYAAG
+855 VIGDPLPHNWTYDAG
-870 DTEDSHVCAECGATE
+870 DTEDSHVCAECGAAE

-895 NTATCTEPGVRI
+895 NTATCTEPGVRT
-907 VKCSICGMEKK
+907 VRCSVCGMEK
-918 EEVEAKGHTTDNRW
+918 EEEAEAKGHTLDNRW
-932 NHTASEHYQKC
+932 NHTALEHYQKC

-950 DRGNHEYTYSEDWD
+950 GRGNHEYTYSEDWD
-964 EYECRICH
+964 DYECRICH

-991 KIVYHC
+991 RIVYHC

-1016 VDGICQYCG
+1016 VDGFCRYCG
-1025 GEDPNHVPHE
+1025 AEDPDHVPHE
-1035 HAYHETQ
+1035 HDYHETH
-1042 RVEPTCTEDGYI
+1042 RVDPTCTEDGYI
-1054 QHTCDCG
+1054 EYTCDCG
-1061 DSYREPLPATGHT
+1061 DSYTDPLPATGHS
-1074 WGEWS
+1074 WGEWT
-1079 PAGDGKE
+1079 PAGDGEE
-1086 VRYCD
+1086 VRSCEV
-1091 ACGAEDYRT
+1091 CGAEDYRT
-1100 SEEDTYSV
+1100 TGEDTYSV
-1108 QMLFLHWLFPRIH
+1108 RMFFLNWLFPKMH
-1121 QK
+1121 KK

>member
-1 MRANSDGKGNGS
+1 
-13 MDWNSFIQSKYLR
+13 MDWNSLFHSKYLR
-26 GGLCALLIAAILL
+26 GGLCAVLIAAILL

-50 AQPDDPL
+50 VQPDDPL
-57 QGESVREITAL
+57 QGEGVREITVL
-68 KLGENEQLNT
+68 KLGENLEQLNT
-78 VSVPDGGQSG
+78 ISVPSGGQTKST
-88 SAEPRPEE
+88 EPNDKASETRPEE
-96 TRPDSAPDDGD
+96 TQPDSPTDDGS

-171 QDAKIVNGISITE
+171 QDAKIVGGVSVTE
-184 STQTARELKWPSDSL
+184 STQTAKELTWPSGSL
-199 IMNPAAGTDK
+199 PMAPAAGTDK
-209 EVYNFSFTV
+209 EVYEVSFTV
-218 RTAERDV
+218 RTPERDV

-259 NGSVTDKIKN
+259 NGSVADKIKN
-269 NQLSGGIGYEMK
+269 NQLGGGRISYEMK
-281 LVGRD
+281 LVGSD

-294 LNASYISVGTGE
+294 VSASYT
-306 SDELDYKKGQGSF
+306 SDGASGSSQLEPIDQGFLDMK
-319 AVRMPTGETSN
+319 MPAGETSN
-330 TYRISVS
+330 TYRISVT
-337 ALANGHTAHFE
+337 ALANGHRAHFE
-348 VILHVGNDVTLQMNY
+348 VILHYGNDVTLEMRY
-363 MLNDGSQR
+363 TLNDGSER
-371 DIFCQNKQSRTADT
+371 SIFCQNKQSRTADT
-385 VYDDELT
+385 VYDNQLTEGSLQYEL
-392 NGLLEYEMSIVG
+392 SVVG
-404 SDANRVDITSIECT
+404 SDAEGVKITSVRCT
-418 QTGNEN
+418 QPSNGSIQT
-424 RTQDLEDRKSGTVR
+424 LEASGAAS
-438 LFSNSGK
+438 LSLNNGK
-445 TGQNNFTIEATDD
+445 TGQNNFTIEAEDD
-458 SENKYTFKINIPYKP
+458 SGNQYIFKINVPYKHKGINCVEIVYEP
-473 RGRDNV
+473 DETHELINDTKN
-479 VIDLLRPYEGEEVPC
+479 DL
-494 GTVFNLSVKAWSEDI
+494 TVRAWSEYTGEREYI
-509 DGNVISPIPP
+509 RASGT
-519 KDTDA
+519 DT
-524 FIKVELWDATQKVM
+524 ILRVELDGIEIDCT
-538 IGEVPY
+538 
-544 NTPDSGGYYAYDL
+544 NTSGYYSGYDL
-557 IPPIPET
+557 YPSNPEI
-564 GDEIKYYLHVIAED
+564 GDTNTHTLHIYSED
-578 AYGNKGDEWRGF
+578 AYGNWGEKTLEYIGR
-590 TGKRR
+590 RR
-595 EPGQKIGDATI
+595 EPGQKIGEADI
-606 LVDMTVLGIDYVPPI
+606 YVDMAVLGIKEVAHIRYD
-621 SYEVLA
+621 VLA

-657 RGSYAGT
+657 RGDYGGT
-664 LDTGFYLQWL
+664 LDTGFYLRSL
-674 DTGYSADALEDSTWP
+674 NTDYHADALEDAVWP

-694 EVLDA
+694 EVLEA

-755 SMSAVHLR
+755 SMSAVRLK
-763 DGDVLTLRYT
+763 DEDVLTLRYT

-795 EGRNGTIYVNHRWE
+795 EGRNGKIYVNHRWE
-809 TAEDPDGSIRY
+809 TAEDPDGSVRY

-828 QNCPHAHTTYKD
+828 QDCPHAHMTYKD

-855 AIGDPLPHNWTYAAG
+855 VIGDPLPHNWTYDAG
-870 DTEDSHVCAECGATE
+870 DTEDSHVCAECGAAE

-895 NTATCTEPGVRI
+895 NTATCTEPGVRT
-907 VKCSICGMEKK
+907 VRCSVCGMEK
-918 EEVEAKGHTTDNRW
+918 EEEAEAKGHTLDNRW
-932 NHTASEHYQKC
+932 NHTALEHYQKC

-950 DRGNHEYTYSEDWD
+950 GCGNHEYTYSEDWD
-964 EYECRICH
+964 DYECRICH

-991 KIVYHC
+991 RIVYHC

-1016 VDGICQYCG
+1016 VDGFCRYCG
-1025 GEDPNHVPHE
+1025 AEDPDHVPHE
-1035 HAYHETQ
+1035 HDYHETH
-1042 RVEPTCTEDGYI
+1042 RVDPTCTEDGYI
-1054 QHTCDCG
+1054 EYTCDCG
-1061 DSYREPLPATGHT
+1061 DTHTDPLPATGHS
-1074 WGEWS
+1074 WGEWT
-1079 PAGDGKE
+1079 PAGDGEE
-1086 VRYCD
+1086 VRYCGV
-1091 ACGAEDYRT
+1091 CGAEDYRT
-1100 SEEDTYSV
+1100 TEADTYSI
-1108 QMLFLHWLFPRIH
+1108 QILFLSWLFPKTY

>member
-1 MRANSDGKGNGS
+1 
-13 MDWNSFIQSKYLR
+13 MDWNSLFHSKYLR
-26 GGLCALLIAAILL
+26 GGLCAVLIAAILL

-57 QGESVREITAL
+57 QGEGVREITVL
-68 KLGENEQLNT
+68 KLGENLEQLNT
-78 VSVPDGGQSG
+78 ISVPSGGQTKST
-88 SAEPRPEE
+88 EPNDKASETHPEE
-96 TRPDSAPDDGD
+96 TQPDSSTDDGSD
-107 DGQENGNQGA
+107 DQENGNQGA

-248 GNHKGTLLCLP
+248 GNHKGTLLCMP
-259 NGSVTDKIKN
+259 SGSVVDKIKS
-269 NQLSGGIGYEMK
+269 NQLAGGRISYEMK
-281 LVGRD
+281 LVGSD
-286 AESAGARI
+286 AESAGAKI
-294 LNASYISVGTGE
+294 LSASYIS
-306 SDELDYKKGQGSF
+306 DETDKSGDLNYRDGQGLLDIE
-319 AVRMPTGETSN
+319 MPAGETSN

-337 ALANGHTAHFE
+337 ALANGHTAHFK
-348 VILHVGNDVTLQMNY
+348 VILHVGNDVTLGMRY
-363 MLNDGSQR
+363 TLNDGSQGE
-371 DIFCQNKQSRTADT
+371 IFCQNKQSRTADT
-385 VYDDELT
+385 VYDNQLTEGSLQYEL
-392 NGLLEYEMSIVG
+392 SVVG
-404 SDANRVDITSIECT
+404 SDAEGVKITSVRCT
-418 QTGNEN
+418 QPSNGSIQT
-424 RTQDLEDRKSGTVR
+424 LEASGAAS
-438 LFSNSGK
+438 LSLNNGK
-445 TGQNNFTIEATDD
+445 TGQNNFTIEAEDD
-458 SENKYTFKINIPYKP
+458 SGNQYIFKINVPYKHKGINCVEIVYEP
-473 RGRDNV
+473 DETHELINDTKN
-479 VIDLLRPYEGEEVPC
+479 DL
-494 GTVFNLSVKAWSEDI
+494 TVRAWSEYTGEREYI
-509 DGNVISPIPP
+509 RASGT
-519 KDTDA
+519 DT
-524 FIKVELWDATQKVM
+524 ILRVELDGIEIDCT
-538 IGEVPY
+538 
-544 NTPDSGGYYAYDL
+544 NTSGYYSGYDL
-557 IPPIPET
+557 YPSNPEI
-564 GDEIKYYLHVIAED
+564 GDTNTHTLHIYSED
-578 AYGNKGDEWRGF
+578 AYGNWGEKTLEYIGR
-590 TGKRR
+590 RR
-595 EPGQKIGDATI
+595 EPGQKIGEADI
-606 LVDMTVLGIDYVPPI
+606 YVDMAVLGIKEVAHIRYD
-621 SYEVLA
+621 VLA

-657 RGSYAGT
+657 RGDYGGT
-664 LDTGFYLQWL
+664 LDTGFYLRSL
-674 DTGYSADALEDSTWP
+674 NTDYHADALEDAVWP

-694 EVLDA
+694 EVLEA

-755 SMSAVHLR
+755 SMSAVRLK
-763 DGDVLTLRYT
+763 DEDVLTLRYT

-795 EGRNGTIYVNHRWE
+795 EGRNGKIYVNHRWE
-809 TAEDPDGSIRY
+809 TAEDPDGSVRY

-828 QNCPHAHTTYKD
+828 QDCPHAHMTYKD

-855 AIGDPLPHNWTYAAG
+855 VIGDPLPHNWTYDAG
-870 DTEDSHVCAECGATE
+870 DTEDSHVCAECGAAE

-895 NTATCTEPGVRI
+895 NTATCTEPGVRTLR
-907 VKCSICGMEKK
+907 CSVCGMEK
-918 EEVEAKGHTTDNRW
+918 EEEAEAKGHTLDNRW
-932 NHTASEHYQKC
+932 NHTALEHYQKC

-950 DRGNHEYTYSEDWD
+950 GCGNHEYTYSEDWD
-964 EYECRICH
+964 DYECRICH

-991 KIVYHC
+991 RIVYHC

-1016 VDGICQYCG
+1016 VDGFCRYCG
-1025 GEDPNHVPHE
+1025 AEDPDHVPHE
-1035 HAYHETQ
+1035 HDYHETH
-1042 RVEPTCTEDGYI
+1042 RVDPTCTEDGYI
-1054 QHTCDCG
+1054 EYTCDCG
-1061 DSYREPLPATGHT
+1061 DTHTDPLPATGHS
-1074 WGEWS
+1074 WGEWT
-1079 PAGDGKE
+1079 PAGDGEE
-1086 VRYCD
+1086 VRYCGV
-1091 ACGAEDYRT
+1091 CGAEDYRT
-1100 SEEDTYSV
+1100 TEADTYSI
-1108 QMLFLHWLFPRIH
+1108 QILFLSWLFPKTY

>member
-68 KLGENEQLNT
+68 KLGENGQQLNT

-88 SAEPRPEE
+88 TAEPRPEE
-96 TRPDSAPDDGD
+96 NRPDSAPDDGD

-171 QDAKIVNGISITE
+171 QDAKIVGGASVAE
-184 STQTARELKWPSDSL
+184 STQTAKELTWPSGSL
-199 IMNPAAGTDK
+199 PMAPAAGTDK
-209 EVYNFSFTV
+209 EVYDFSFTV
-218 RTAERDV
+218 RTPERDV
-225 FFRYKITY
+225 LFRYQITY

-240 LSFTWRGT
+240 LAFTWQGT

-259 NGSVTDKIKN
+259 GGSAADKIKN
-269 NQLSGGIGYEMK
+269 NQLAGGRIGYEMK
-281 LVGRD
+281 LVGAD

-294 LNASYISVGTGE
+294 INASYTSDAPSGSGE
-306 SDELDYKKGQGSF
+306 LNWRDRQGRLE
-319 AVRMPTGETSN
+319 VEMPEGETSN

-348 VILHVGNDVTLQMNY
+348 VILHFGNDVTLQMRY
-363 MLNDGSQR
+363 ILDDGSER
-371 DIFCQNKQSRTADT
+371 KVFCQNKQSKTADT
-385 VYDDELT
+385 VYDDQLT
-392 NGLLEYEMSIVG
+392 EGNLPYEMSIVG
-404 SDANRVDITSIECT
+404 SDADSAKITSVKCT
-418 QTGNEN
+418 QPGNKN
-424 RTQDLEDRKSGTVR
+424 KTLTLGTSDAVQ
-438 LFSNSGK
+438 LYLNDGK
-445 TGQNNFTIEATDD
+445 TGQNNFTIEAKDD
-458 SENKYTFKINIPYKP
+458 SGNQYIFKINVPYKHK
-473 RGRDNV
+473 GTKSID
-479 VIDLLRPYEGEEVPC
+479 IDLKLEDQDEIPNEVITNLLVTAQGKDMAGNTVSIPAK
-494 GTVFNLSVKAWSEDI
+494 GTNEFILVTLDAIEVTNPTSSGDSWEYGLFPFN
-509 DGNVISPIPP
+509 
-519 KDTDA
+519 
-524 FIKVELWDATQKVM
+524 
-538 IGEVPY
+538 
-544 NTPDSGGYYAYDL
+544 
-557 IPPIPET
+557 PET
-564 GDEIKYYLHVIAED
+564 GDRNEHTLYVYAED
-578 AYGNKGDEWRGF
+578 AYGNWGEEKLTLIGF
-590 TGKRR
+590 RV

-606 LVDMTVLGIDYVPPI
+606 YVDMTVLGVGVVGPI
-621 SYEVLA
+621 PYEVLA

-632 YVVAKAIMGMDT
+632 YVVAKAIMGKDT
-644 GEPFGAASDTLGW
+644 GEPFGAATKGTLHW
-657 RGSYAGT
+657 RGDYGGT
-664 LDTGFYLQWL
+664 LDTGFYLRSL
-674 DTGYSADALEDSTWP
+674 NTDYHADALEDAVWP

-755 SMSAVHLR
+755 SMSAVRLR

-795 EGRNGTIYVNHRWE
+795 EGRNGTIDVNHRWE

-828 QNCPHAHTTYKD
+828 QDCPHAHTTYKD

-870 DTEDSHVCAECGATE
+870 DTEDSHVCAECGAE
-885 QHFWKEVEGT
+885 ERHFWKEVEGT

-907 VKCSICGMEKK
+907 VKCSICGMEK
-918 EEVEAKGHTTDNRW
+918 EEEAEAKGHTTDNRW
-932 NHTASEHYQKC
+932 NNTASEHYQKC

-950 DRGNHEYTYSEDWD
+950 GRGSHEYVYEPGIGWED
-964 EYECRICH
+964 YACRICGE
-972 VLHEE
+972 LHEFL
-977 ICGGA
+977 CGGA

-1025 GEDPNHVPHE
+1025 AEDPNHVPHE

-1042 RVEPTCTEDGYI
+1042 RVDPTCTEDGYI

-1061 DSYREPLPATGHT
+1061 DSYREPLPAGHT

-1108 QMLFLHWLFPRIH
+1108 QMLFLHWLFPRMH
-1121 QK
+1121 